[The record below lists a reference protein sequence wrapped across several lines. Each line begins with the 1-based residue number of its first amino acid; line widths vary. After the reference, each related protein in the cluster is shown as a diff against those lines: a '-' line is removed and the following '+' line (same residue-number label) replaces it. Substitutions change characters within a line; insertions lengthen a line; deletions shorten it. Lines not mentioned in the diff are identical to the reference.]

1 MRKNVLPFV
10 PFSGNE
16 NLYVVKLFRES
27 KVKFLRTDKQMKLN
41 EIKGIGEKTEK
52 LFYKA
57 GVNRV
62 EDLLAYYP
70 RYYDIFEEPVLV
82 RNLECDRT
90 QAVRASVVREVTI
103 KKIRNLQVVNGYL
116 RDDEG
121 NAIKATWFNAPYLKN
136 KLTMGSMFVFR
147 GFVKEN
153 HGSFTIEQP
162 KIFSLREYKL
172 KMGEMQP
179 VYPLVSGL
187 TNNVVQK
194 SVKQAFSLVRPKELL
209 PLSVR
214 ERYGLEEVCTAIR
227 DIHYPTDKVRL
238 QKARRRLIFEEFFK
252 FIYNLRS
259 LKESNEELENEHILV
274 EPEEVRKLINSLP
287 YQLTDAQKRTWEEIK
302 SDIASKK
309 TMNRLIQGDVGSGKT
324 IIAIFALITAAFND
338 GQGAMMAP
346 TEVLARQH
354 YENIKELL
362 EKNKMNV
369 KPVILVGSMTAKEKR
384 EVYALIESGEADII
398 IGTHALIQEKVNY
411 RNLVL
416 VVTDEQHR
424 FGVRQR
430 EAMSAKGSNPHI
442 MVMSATPIPRTLAII
457 MYGDL
462 DISVIDELPAN
473 RLPIANCVVGTDYR
487 PNAYDFMQ
495 KQIAKGRQVY
505 VICPTVEYSEAV
517 EGENVIEYAEKLKR
531 IMPVS
536 IHIEYLHGRMKGAEK
551 NEIINRFANNEVQIL
566 VSTTVVEVGVN
577 VPNATVMMVENA
589 ERFGLAQ
596 LHQLR
601 GRVGRGEF
609 QSYCI
614 FINGSGKKDASKRLE
629 ILCQSNDGF
638 FVANEDLRLRGPG
651 DFFGVR
657 QSGDFEFKL
666 GDIMND
672 ANILKEASQA
682 VDLLESGE
690 LEITEE
696 EHKIIMENNVESIN
710 I

>member
-1 MRKNVLPFV
+1 MDLN
-10 PFSGNE
+10 
-16 NLYVVKLFRES
+16 NL
-27 KVKFLRTDKQMKLN
+27 
-41 EIKGIGEKTEK
+41 KGIGEKTEK

-57 GVNRV
+57 GIEKVN
-62 EDLLAYYP
+62 DLLRYYP
-70 RYYDIFEEPVLV
+70 RYYDVFEEPVLI
-82 RNLECDRT
+82 RDLECDRT
-90 QAVRASVVREVTI
+90 QAIKGTVVREVSV
-103 KKIRNLQVVNGYL
+103 KRVRNLQVVTGYL
-116 RDDEG
+116 RDERGD
-121 NAIKATWFNAPYLKN
+121 AIKATWFNSPYLKG
-136 KLTMGSMFVFR
+136 KLTIGSTFIFR

-153 HGSFTIEQP
+153 YSNFSIEQP
-162 KIFSLREYKL
+162 KIFGIAEYNK
-172 KMGEMQP
+172 KKGEMQP

-187 TNNVVQK
+187 TNNMVQK
-194 SVKQAFSLVRPKELL
+194 AVKQALKLVETEEFL
-209 PLSVR
+209 PEKIR
-214 ERYGLEEVCTAIR
+214 NKYGLEGLQQAIEH
-227 DIHYPTDKVRL
+227 IHYPTDKNQL
-238 QKARRRLIFEEFFK
+238 YSARKRLIFDEFFM
-252 FIYNLRS
+252 FIYNIRN
-259 LKESNEELENEHILV
+259 LKDKNTEIHNRHILV
-274 EPEEVRKLINSLP
+274 EPKEVKTLINNLP
-287 YQLTDAQKRTWEEIK
+287 YELTNAQKRTWEEIK
-302 SDIASKK
+302 RDISSTKV
-309 TMNRLIQGDVGSGKT
+309 MNRLIQGDVGSGKT
-324 IIAIFALITAAFND
+324 IIAFFALITAALNN

-354 YENIKELL
+354 YDNLIELIKEH
-362 EKNKMNV
+362 NINV
-369 KPVILVGSMTAKEKR
+369 NPVVLVGSMTAKEKR
-384 EVYALIESGEADII
+384 EAYKVIESGDADII

-411 RNLVL
+411 NNLTM

-430 EAMSAKGSNPHI
+430 EAISEKGEHPHI

-487 PNAYDFMQ
+487 PNAYDFMT

-536 IHIEYLHGRMKGAEK
+536 VNIEFLHGRMKPAEK
-551 NEIINRFANNEVQIL
+551 NEIMDRFANNQIQIL

-601 GRVGRGEF
+601 GRVGRGKY

-614 FINGSGKKDASKRLE
+614 FINGSGKKEALERLN
-629 ILCQSNDGF
+629 ILCKSNDGF
-638 FVANEDLRLRGPG
+638 LIANEDLKLRGPG

-657 QSGDFEFKL
+657 QSGDFEFRL

-672 ANILKEASQA
+672 ANILKQASEA
-682 VDLLESGE
+682 VE
-690 LEITEE
+690 LILNEEVEISDKQR
-696 EHKIIMENNVESIN
+696 KIIIEYENDSIN

>member
-1 MRKNVLPFV
+1 MDLN
-10 PFSGNE
+10 
-16 NLYVVKLFRES
+16 NL
-27 KVKFLRTDKQMKLN
+27 
-41 EIKGIGEKTEK
+41 KGIGEKTEK

-57 GVNRV
+57 GIEKVN
-62 EDLLAYYP
+62 DLLRYYP
-70 RYYDIFEEPVLV
+70 RYYDVFEEPVLI
-82 RNLECDRT
+82 RDLECDRT
-90 QAVRASVVREVTI
+90 QAIKGTVVREVSI
-103 KKIRNLQVVNGYL
+103 KRVRNLQVVTGYL
-116 RDDEG
+116 RDERGD
-121 NAIKATWFNAPYLKN
+121 AIKATWFNSPYLKG
-136 KLTMGSMFVFR
+136 KLAIGSTFIFR

-153 HGSFTIEQP
+153 YSNFSIEQP
-162 KIFSLREYKL
+162 KIFGIAEYNK
-172 KMGEMQP
+172 KKGEMQP

-187 TNNVVQK
+187 TNNMVQK
-194 SVKQAFSLVRPKELL
+194 AVKQALKLVETEEFL
-209 PLSVR
+209 PEKIR
-214 ERYGLEEVCTAIR
+214 NKYGLEGLQQAIEH
-227 DIHYPTDKVRL
+227 IHYPTDKNQL
-238 QKARRRLIFEEFFK
+238 YSARKRLIFDEFFM
-252 FIYNLRS
+252 FIYNIRN
-259 LKESNEELENEHILV
+259 LKDKNTEIHNRHILE
-274 EPEEVRKLINSLP
+274 EPKEVKTLINDLP
-287 YQLTDAQKRTWEEIK
+287 YELTNAQKRTWEEIK
-302 SDIASKK
+302 RDISSTKV
-309 TMNRLIQGDVGSGKT
+309 MNRLIQGDVGSGKT
-324 IIAIFALITAAFND
+324 IIAFFALITAALNN

-354 YENIKELL
+354 YDNLIELIKEH
-362 EKNKMNV
+362 NINV
-369 KPVILVGSMTAKEKR
+369 NPVVLVGSMTAKEKR
-384 EVYALIESGEADII
+384 EAYKVIESGDADII

-411 RNLVL
+411 NNLTM

-430 EAMSAKGSNPHI
+430 EAISEKGEHPHI

-487 PNAYDFMQ
+487 PNAYDFMT

-505 VICPTVEYSEAV
+505 VICPTIEYSETV

-536 IHIEYLHGRMKGAEK
+536 VNIEFLHGRMKPAEK
-551 NEIINRFANNEVQIL
+551 NEIMDRFANNQIQIL

-601 GRVGRGEF
+601 GRVGRGKY

-614 FINGSGKKDASKRLE
+614 FINGSGKKEALERLN
-629 ILCQSNDGF
+629 ILCKSNDGF
-638 FVANEDLRLRGPG
+638 LIANEDLKLRGPG

-657 QSGDFEFKL
+657 QSGDFEFRL

-672 ANILKEASQA
+672 ANILKQASEA
-682 VDLLESGE
+682 VE
-690 LEITEE
+690 LILNEEVEISDKQR
-696 EHKIIMENNVESIN
+696 KIIIEYENDSIN

>member
-1 MRKNVLPFV
+1 MDLN
-10 PFSGNE
+10 
-16 NLYVVKLFRES
+16 NL
-27 KVKFLRTDKQMKLN
+27 
-41 EIKGIGEKTEK
+41 KGIGEKTEK

-57 GVNRV
+57 GVEKVN
-62 EDLLAYYP
+62 DLLRYYP
-70 RYYDIFEEPVLV
+70 RYYDVFEEPVLI
-82 RNLECDRT
+82 RDLECDRT
-90 QAVRASVVREVTI
+90 QAIKGTVVREVSV
-103 KKIRNLQVVNGYL
+103 KRVRNLQVVTGYL
-116 RDDEG
+116 RDERGD
-121 NAIKATWFNAPYLKN
+121 AIKATWFNSPYLKG
-136 KLTMGSMFVFR
+136 KLTIGSTFIFR

-153 HGSFTIEQP
+153 YSNFSIEQP
-162 KIFSLREYKL
+162 KIFGIEEYNK
-172 KMGEMQP
+172 KKGEMQP

-187 TNNVVQK
+187 TNNMVQK
-194 SVKQAFSLVRPKELL
+194 AVKQALKLVETEEFL
-209 PLSVR
+209 PEKIR
-214 ERYGLEEVCTAIR
+214 NKYGLEGLQQAIEH
-227 DIHYPTDKVRL
+227 IHYPTDKNQL
-238 QKARRRLIFEEFFK
+238 YSARKRLIFDEFFM
-252 FIYNLRS
+252 FIYNIRN
-259 LKESNEELENEHILV
+259 LKDKNTEIHNRHILV
-274 EPEEVRKLINSLP
+274 EPKEVKTLINNLP
-287 YQLTDAQKRTWEEIK
+287 YELTNAQKRTWEEIK
-302 SDIASKK
+302 RDISSTKV
-309 TMNRLIQGDVGSGKT
+309 MNRLIQGDVGSGKT
-324 IIAIFALITAAFND
+324 IIAFFALITAALNN

-354 YENIKELL
+354 YDNLIELIKEH
-362 EKNKMNV
+362 NINV
-369 KPVILVGSMTAKEKR
+369 NPVVLVGSMTAKEKR
-384 EVYALIESGEADII
+384 DAYKVIESGDADII

-411 RNLVL
+411 NNLTL

-430 EAMSAKGSNPHI
+430 EAISEKGEHPHI

-487 PNAYDFMQ
+487 PNAYDFMT

-517 EGENVIEYAEKLKR
+517 EGENVIEYAEQLKR

-536 IHIEYLHGRMKGAEK
+536 VNIEFLHGRMKPAEK
-551 NEIINRFANNEVQIL
+551 NEIMDRFANNQIQIL

-601 GRVGRGEF
+601 GRVGRGKY

-614 FINGSGKKDASKRLE
+614 FINGSGKKEALERLN
-629 ILCQSNDGF
+629 ILCKSNDGF
-638 FVANEDLRLRGPG
+638 LIANEDLKLRGPG

-657 QSGDFEFKL
+657 QSGDFEFRL

-672 ANILKEASQA
+672 ANILKQASEA
-682 VDLLESGE
+682 VE
-690 LEITEE
+690 LILNEEVEISDKQR
-696 EHKIIMENNVESIN
+696 KIIIEYENDSIN

>member
-1 MRKNVLPFV
+1 MDLN
-10 PFSGNE
+10 
-16 NLYVVKLFRES
+16 NL
-27 KVKFLRTDKQMKLN
+27 
-41 EIKGIGEKTEK
+41 KGIGEKTEK

-57 GVNRV
+57 GVEKVN
-62 EDLLAYYP
+62 DLLRYYP
-70 RYYDIFEEPVLV
+70 RYYDVFEEPVLI
-82 RNLECDRT
+82 RDLECDRT
-90 QAVRASVVREVTI
+90 QAIKGTVAREVSV
-103 KKIRNLQVVNGYL
+103 KRVRNLQVVTGYL
-116 RDDEG
+116 RDERGD
-121 NAIKATWFNAPYLKN
+121 AIKATWFNSPYLKG
-136 KLTMGSMFVFR
+136 KLTIGSTFIFR

-153 HGSFTIEQP
+153 YSNFSIEQP
-162 KIFSLREYKL
+162 KIFGIAEYNK
-172 KMGEMQP
+172 KKGEMQP

-187 TNNVVQK
+187 TNNMVQK
-194 SVKQAFSLVRPKELL
+194 AVKQALKLVETEEFL
-209 PLSVR
+209 PEKIR
-214 ERYGLEEVCTAIR
+214 NKYGLEGLQQAIEH
-227 DIHYPTDKVRL
+227 IHYPTDKNQL
-238 QKARRRLIFEEFFK
+238 YSARKRLIFDEFFM
-252 FIYNLRS
+252 FIYNIRN
-259 LKESNEELENEHILV
+259 LKDKNTEIHNRHILE
-274 EPEEVRKLINSLP
+274 EPKEVKTLINNLP
-287 YQLTDAQKRTWEEIK
+287 YELTNAQKRTWEEIK
-302 SDIASKK
+302 RDISSTKV
-309 TMNRLIQGDVGSGKT
+309 MNRLIQGDVGSGKT
-324 IIAIFALITAAFND
+324 IIAFFALITAALNN

-354 YENIKELL
+354 YDNLIELIKQHNI
-362 EKNKMNV
+362 NV
-369 KPVILVGSMTAKEKR
+369 NPVVLVGSMTAKEKR
-384 EVYALIESGEADII
+384 EAYKVIESGDADII

-411 RNLVL
+411 NNLTM

-430 EAMSAKGSNPHI
+430 EAISEKGEHPHI

-487 PNAYDFMQ
+487 PNAYDFMT

-536 IHIEYLHGRMKGAEK
+536 VNIEFLHGRMKPAEK
-551 NEIINRFANNEVQIL
+551 NEIMDRFANNQIQIL

-601 GRVGRGEF
+601 GRVGRGKY

-614 FINGSGKKDASKRLE
+614 FINGSGKKEALERLN
-629 ILCQSNDGF
+629 ILCKSNDGF
-638 FVANEDLRLRGPG
+638 LIANEDLKLRGPG

-657 QSGDFEFKL
+657 QSGDFEFRL

-672 ANILKEASQA
+672 ANILKQASEA
-682 VDLLESGE
+682 VE
-690 LEITEE
+690 LILNEEVEISDKQR
-696 EHKIIMENNVESIN
+696 KIIIEYENDSIN

>member
-1 MRKNVLPFV
+1 MDLN
-10 PFSGNE
+10 
-16 NLYVVKLFRES
+16 NL
-27 KVKFLRTDKQMKLN
+27 
-41 EIKGIGEKTEK
+41 KGIGEKTEK

-57 GVNRV
+57 GVEKVN
-62 EDLLAYYP
+62 DLLRYYP
-70 RYYDIFEEPVLV
+70 RYYDVFEEPVLI
-82 RNLECDRT
+82 RDLECDRT
-90 QAVRASVVREVTI
+90 QAIKGTVVREVSV
-103 KKIRNLQVVNGYL
+103 KRVRNLQVVTGYL
-116 RDDEG
+116 RDERGD
-121 NAIKATWFNAPYLKN
+121 AIKATWFNSPYLKG
-136 KLTMGSMFVFR
+136 KLTIGSTFIFR

-153 HGSFTIEQP
+153 YSNFSIEQP
-162 KIFSLREYKL
+162 KIFGIAEYNK
-172 KMGEMQP
+172 KKGEMQP

-187 TNNVVQK
+187 TNNMVQK
-194 SVKQAFSLVRPKELL
+194 AVKQALKLVETEEFL
-209 PLSVR
+209 PEKIR
-214 ERYGLEEVCTAIR
+214 NKYGLEGLQQAIEH
-227 DIHYPTDKVRL
+227 IHYPTDKNQLYSSR
-238 QKARRRLIFEEFFK
+238 KRLIFDEFFM
-252 FIYNLRS
+252 FIYNIRN
-259 LKESNEELENEHILV
+259 LKDKNTEIHNRHILE
-274 EPEEVRKLINSLP
+274 EPKEVKTLINNLP
-287 YQLTDAQKRTWEEIK
+287 YELTNAQKRTWEEIK
-302 SDIASKK
+302 RDISSTKV
-309 TMNRLIQGDVGSGKT
+309 MNRLIQGDVGSGKT
-324 IIAIFALITAAFND
+324 IIAFFALITAALNN

-354 YENIKELL
+354 YDNLIELIKEH
-362 EKNKMNV
+362 NINV
-369 KPVILVGSMTAKEKR
+369 NPVVLVGSMTAKEKR
-384 EVYALIESGEADII
+384 EAYKVIESGDADII

-411 RNLVL
+411 NNLTM

-430 EAMSAKGSNPHI
+430 EAISEKGEHPHI

-487 PNAYDFMQ
+487 PNAYDFMT

-536 IHIEYLHGRMKGAEK
+536 VNIEFLHGRMKPAEK
-551 NEIINRFANNEVQIL
+551 NEIMDRFANNQIQIL

-601 GRVGRGEF
+601 GRVGRGKY

-614 FINGSGKKDASKRLE
+614 FINGSGKKEALERLN
-629 ILCQSNDGF
+629 ILCKSNDGF
-638 FVANEDLRLRGPG
+638 LIANEDLKLRGPG

-657 QSGDFEFKL
+657 QSGDFEFRL

-672 ANILKEASQA
+672 ANILKQASEA
-682 VDLLESGE
+682 VE
-690 LEITEE
+690 LILNEEVEISDKQR
-696 EHKIIMENNVESIN
+696 KIIIEYENDSIN

>member
-1 MRKNVLPFV
+1 MDLN
-10 PFSGNE
+10 
-16 NLYVVKLFRES
+16 NL
-27 KVKFLRTDKQMKLN
+27 
-41 EIKGIGEKTEK
+41 KGIGEKTEK

-57 GVNRV
+57 GVEKVN
-62 EDLLAYYP
+62 DLLRYYP
-70 RYYDIFEEPVLV
+70 RYYDVFEEPVLI
-82 RNLECDRT
+82 RDLECDRT
-90 QAVRASVVREVTI
+90 QAIKGTVVREVSI
-103 KKIRNLQVVNGYL
+103 KRVRNLQVVTGYL
-116 RDDEG
+116 RDERGD
-121 NAIKATWFNAPYLKN
+121 AIKATWFNSPYLKG
-136 KLTMGSMFVFR
+136 KLTIGSTFIFR

-153 HGSFTIEQP
+153 YSNFSIEQP
-162 KIFSLREYKL
+162 KIFGIAEYNK
-172 KMGEMQP
+172 KKGEMQP

-187 TNNVVQK
+187 TNNMVQK
-194 SVKQAFSLVRPKELL
+194 AVKQALKLVETEEFL
-209 PLSVR
+209 PEKIR
-214 ERYGLEEVCTAIR
+214 NKYGLEGLQQAIEH
-227 DIHYPTDKVRL
+227 IHYPTDKNQL
-238 QKARRRLIFEEFFK
+238 YSARKRLIFDEFFM
-252 FIYNLRS
+252 FIYNIRN
-259 LKESNEELENEHILV
+259 LKDKNTEIHNRHILE
-274 EPEEVRKLINSLP
+274 EPKEVKTLINNLP
-287 YQLTDAQKRTWEEIK
+287 YELTNAQKRTWEEIK
-302 SDIASKK
+302 RDISSTKV
-309 TMNRLIQGDVGSGKT
+309 MNRLIQGDVGSGKT
-324 IIAIFALITAAFND
+324 IIAFFALITAALNN

-354 YENIKELL
+354 YDNLIELIKEH
-362 EKNKMNV
+362 NINV
-369 KPVILVGSMTAKEKR
+369 NPVVLVGSMTAKEKR
-384 EVYALIESGEADII
+384 DAYKVIESGDADII

-411 RNLVL
+411 NNLTL

-430 EAMSAKGSNPHI
+430 EAISEKGEHPHI

-487 PNAYDFMQ
+487 PNAYDFMT

-536 IHIEYLHGRMKGAEK
+536 VNIEFLHGKMKPAEK
-551 NEIINRFANNEVQIL
+551 NEIMDRFANNQIQIL

-601 GRVGRGEF
+601 GRVGRGKY

-614 FINGSGKKDASKRLE
+614 FINGSGKKEALERLN
-629 ILCQSNDGF
+629 ILCKSNDGF
-638 FVANEDLRLRGPG
+638 LIANEDLKLRGPG

-657 QSGDFEFKL
+657 QSGDFEFRL

-672 ANILKEASQA
+672 ANILKQASEA
-682 VDLLESGE
+682 VE
-690 LEITEE
+690 LILNEEVEISDKQR
-696 EHKIIMENNVESIN
+696 KIIIEYENDSIN

>member
-1 MRKNVLPFV
+1 MDLN
-10 PFSGNE
+10 
-16 NLYVVKLFRES
+16 NL
-27 KVKFLRTDKQMKLN
+27 
-41 EIKGIGEKTEK
+41 KGIGEKTEK

-57 GVNRV
+57 GVEKVN
-62 EDLLAYYP
+62 DLLRYYP
-70 RYYDIFEEPVLV
+70 RYYDVFEEPVLI
-82 RNLECDRT
+82 RDLECDRT
-90 QAVRASVVREVTI
+90 QAIKGTVVREVSV
-103 KKIRNLQVVNGYL
+103 KRVRNLQVVTGYL
-116 RDDEG
+116 RDERGD
-121 NAIKATWFNAPYLKN
+121 AIKATWFNSPYLKG
-136 KLTMGSMFVFR
+136 KLTIGSTFIFR

-153 HGSFTIEQP
+153 YSNFSIEQP
-162 KIFSLREYKL
+162 KIFGIAEYNK
-172 KMGEMQP
+172 KKGEMQP

-194 SVKQAFSLVRPKELL
+194 AVKQALKLVETEEFL
-209 PLSVR
+209 PEKIR
-214 ERYGLEEVCTAIR
+214 NKYGLEGLQQAIEY
-227 DIHYPTDKVRL
+227 IHYPTDKNQL
-238 QKARRRLIFEEFFK
+238 YSARKRLIFDEFFM
-252 FIYNLRS
+252 FIYNIRN
-259 LKESNEELENEHILV
+259 LKDKNTEIHNRHILE
-274 EPEEVRKLINSLP
+274 EPKEVKTLINDLP
-287 YQLTDAQKRTWEEIK
+287 YELTNAQKRTWEEIK
-302 SDIASKK
+302 RDISSTKV
-309 TMNRLIQGDVGSGKT
+309 MNRLIQGDVGSGKT
-324 IIAIFALITAAFND
+324 IIAFFALITAALNN

-354 YENIKELL
+354 YDNLIELIKEH
-362 EKNKMNV
+362 NINV
-369 KPVILVGSMTAKEKR
+369 NPVVLVGSMTAKEKR
-384 EVYALIESGEADII
+384 EAYKVIESGDADII

-411 RNLVL
+411 NNLTM

-430 EAMSAKGSNPHI
+430 EAISEKGEHPHI

-487 PNAYDFMQ
+487 PNAYDFMT

-536 IHIEYLHGRMKGAEK
+536 VNIEFLHGRMKPAEK
-551 NEIINRFANNEVQIL
+551 NEIMDRFANNQIQIL

-589 ERFGLAQ
+589 EQFGLAQ

-601 GRVGRGEF
+601 GRVGRGKY

-614 FINGSGKKDASKRLE
+614 FINGSGKKEALERLN
-629 ILCQSNDGF
+629 ILCKSNDGF
-638 FVANEDLRLRGPG
+638 LIANEDLKLRGPG

-657 QSGDFEFKL
+657 QSGDFEFRL

-672 ANILKEASQA
+672 ANILKQASEA
-682 VDLLESGE
+682 VE
-690 LEITEE
+690 LILNEEVEISDKQR
-696 EHKIIMENNVESIN
+696 KIIIEYENDSIN

>member
-1 MRKNVLPFV
+1 MDLN
-10 PFSGNE
+10 
-16 NLYVVKLFRES
+16 NL
-27 KVKFLRTDKQMKLN
+27 
-41 EIKGIGEKTEK
+41 KGIGEKTEK

-57 GVNRV
+57 GVEKVN
-62 EDLLAYYP
+62 DLLRYYP
-70 RYYDIFEEPVLV
+70 RYYDVFEEPVLI
-82 RNLECDRT
+82 RDLECDRT
-90 QAVRASVVREVTI
+90 QAIKGTVVREVSV
-103 KKIRNLQVVNGYL
+103 KRVRNLQVVTGYL
-116 RDDEG
+116 RDERGD
-121 NAIKATWFNAPYLKN
+121 AIKATWFNSPYLKG
-136 KLTMGSMFVFR
+136 KLTIGSTFIFR

-153 HGSFTIEQP
+153 YSNFSIEQP
-162 KIFSLREYKL
+162 KIFGIAEYNK
-172 KMGEMQP
+172 KKGEMQP

-187 TNNVVQK
+187 TNNMVQK
-194 SVKQAFSLVRPKELL
+194 AVKQALKLVETEEFL
-209 PLSVR
+209 PEKIR
-214 ERYGLEEVCTAIR
+214 NKYGLEGLQQAIEH
-227 DIHYPTDKVRL
+227 IHYPTDKNQL
-238 QKARRRLIFEEFFK
+238 YSARKRLIFDEFFM
-252 FIYNLRS
+252 FIYNIRN
-259 LKESNEELENEHILV
+259 LKDKNTEIHNRHILE
-274 EPEEVRKLINSLP
+274 EPKEVKTLINNLP
-287 YQLTDAQKRTWEEIK
+287 YELTNAQKRTWEEIK
-302 SDIASKK
+302 RDISSTKV
-309 TMNRLIQGDVGSGKT
+309 MNRLIQGDVGSGKT
-324 IIAIFALITAAFND
+324 IIAFFALITAALNN

-354 YENIKELL
+354 YDNLIELIKEH
-362 EKNKMNV
+362 NINV
-369 KPVILVGSMTAKEKR
+369 NPVVLVGSMTAKERRDAYK
-384 EVYALIESGEADII
+384 VIESGDADII

-411 RNLVL
+411 NNLTM

-430 EAMSAKGSNPHI
+430 EAISEKGEHPHI

-487 PNAYDFMQ
+487 PNAYDFMT

-536 IHIEYLHGRMKGAEK
+536 VNIEFLHGRMKPAEK
-551 NEIINRFANNEVQIL
+551 NEIMDRFANNQIQIL

-601 GRVGRGEF
+601 GRVGRGKY

-614 FINGSGKKDASKRLE
+614 FINGSGKKEALERLN
-629 ILCQSNDGF
+629 ILCKSNDGF
-638 FVANEDLRLRGPG
+638 LIANEDLKLRGPG

-657 QSGDFEFKL
+657 QSGDFEFRL

-672 ANILKEASQA
+672 ANILKQASEA
-682 VDLLESGE
+682 VE
-690 LEITEE
+690 LILNEEVEISDKQR
-696 EHKIIMENNVESIN
+696 KIIIEYENDSIN

>member
-1 MRKNVLPFV
+1 MDLN
-10 PFSGNE
+10 
-16 NLYVVKLFRES
+16 NL
-27 KVKFLRTDKQMKLN
+27 
-41 EIKGIGEKTEK
+41 KGIGEKTEK

-57 GVNRV
+57 GVEKVN
-62 EDLLAYYP
+62 DLLRYYP
-70 RYYDIFEEPVLV
+70 RYYDVFEEPVLI
-82 RNLECDRT
+82 RDLECDRT
-90 QAVRASVVREVTI
+90 QAIKGTVVREVSV
-103 KKIRNLQVVNGYL
+103 KRVRNLQVVTGYL
-116 RDDEG
+116 RDERGD
-121 NAIKATWFNAPYLKN
+121 AIKATWFNSPYLKG
-136 KLTMGSMFVFR
+136 KLTIGSTFIFR

-153 HGSFTIEQP
+153 YSNFSIEQP
-162 KIFSLREYKL
+162 KIFGIAEYNK
-172 KMGEMQP
+172 KKGEMQP

-187 TNNVVQK
+187 TNNMVQK
-194 SVKQAFSLVRPKELL
+194 AVKQTLKLVETEEFL
-209 PLSVR
+209 PEKIR
-214 ERYGLEEVCTAIR
+214 NKYGLEGLQQAIEH
-227 DIHYPTDKVRL
+227 IHYPTDKNQL
-238 QKARRRLIFEEFFK
+238 YSARKRLIFDEFFM
-252 FIYNLRS
+252 FIYNIRN
-259 LKESNEELENEHILV
+259 LKDKNTEIHNRHILE
-274 EPEEVRKLINSLP
+274 EPKEVKTLINNLP
-287 YQLTDAQKRTWEEIK
+287 YELTNAQKRTWEEIK
-302 SDIASKK
+302 RDISSTKV
-309 TMNRLIQGDVGSGKT
+309 MNRLIQGDVGSGKT
-324 IIAIFALITAAFND
+324 IIAFFELITAALNN

-354 YENIKELL
+354 YDNLIELIKEH
-362 EKNKMNV
+362 NINV
-369 KPVILVGSMTAKEKR
+369 NPVVLVGSMTTKEKR
-384 EVYALIESGEADII
+384 EAYKVIESGDADII

-411 RNLVL
+411 NNLTM

-430 EAMSAKGSNPHI
+430 EAISEKGEHPHI

-487 PNAYDFMQ
+487 PNAYDFMT

-536 IHIEYLHGRMKGAEK
+536 VNIEFLHGRMKPAEK
-551 NEIINRFANNEVQIL
+551 NEIMDRFANNQIQIL

-601 GRVGRGEF
+601 GRVGRGKY

-614 FINGSGKKDASKRLE
+614 FINGSGKKEALERLN
-629 ILCQSNDGF
+629 ILCKSNDGF
-638 FVANEDLRLRGPG
+638 LIANEDLKLRGPG

-657 QSGDFEFKL
+657 QSGDFEFRL

-672 ANILKEASQA
+672 ANILKQASEA
-682 VDLLESGE
+682 VE
-690 LEITEE
+690 LILNEEVEISDKQR
-696 EHKIIMENNVESIN
+696 KIIIEYENDSIN

>member
-1 MRKNVLPFV
+1 MDLN
-10 PFSGNE
+10 
-16 NLYVVKLFRES
+16 NL
-27 KVKFLRTDKQMKLN
+27 
-41 EIKGIGEKTEK
+41 KGIGEKTEK

-57 GVNRV
+57 GIEKVN
-62 EDLLAYYP
+62 DLLRYYP
-70 RYYDIFEEPVLV
+70 RYYDVFEEPVLI
-82 RNLECDRT
+82 RDLECDRT
-90 QAVRASVVREVTI
+90 QAIKGTVVREVSV
-103 KKIRNLQVVNGYL
+103 KRVRNLQVVTGYL
-116 RDDEG
+116 RDERGD
-121 NAIKATWFNAPYLKN
+121 AIKATWFNSPYLKG
-136 KLTMGSMFVFR
+136 KLTIGSTFIFR

-153 HGSFTIEQP
+153 YSNFSIEQP
-162 KIFSLREYKL
+162 KIFGIAEYNK
-172 KMGEMQP
+172 KKGEMQP

-187 TNNVVQK
+187 TNNMVQK
-194 SVKQAFSLVRPKELL
+194 AVKQAIKLVETEEFL
-209 PLSVR
+209 PEKIR
-214 ERYGLEEVCTAIR
+214 NKYGLEGLQQAIEH
-227 DIHYPTDKVRL
+227 IHYPTDKNQL
-238 QKARRRLIFEEFFK
+238 YSARKRLIFDEFFM
-252 FIYNLRS
+252 FIYNIRN
-259 LKESNEELENEHILV
+259 LKDKNTEIHNRHILE
-274 EPEEVRKLINSLP
+274 EPKEVKTLINNLP
-287 YQLTDAQKRTWEEIK
+287 YELTNAQKRTWEEIK
-302 SDIASKK
+302 RDISSTKV
-309 TMNRLIQGDVGSGKT
+309 MNRLIQGDVGSGKT
-324 IIAIFALITAAFND
+324 IIAFFALITAALNN

-354 YENIKELL
+354 YDNLIELIKEH
-362 EKNKMNV
+362 NINV
-369 KPVILVGSMTAKEKR
+369 NPVVLVGSMTAKEKR
-384 EVYALIESGEADII
+384 EAYKVIESGDADII

-411 RNLVL
+411 NNLTM

-430 EAMSAKGSNPHI
+430 EAISEKGEHPHI

-487 PNAYDFMQ
+487 PNAYDFMT

-536 IHIEYLHGRMKGAEK
+536 VNIEFLHGRMKPAEK
-551 NEIINRFANNEVQIL
+551 NEIMDRFANNQIQIL

-601 GRVGRGEF
+601 GRVGRGKY

-614 FINGSGKKDASKRLE
+614 FINGSGKKEALERLN
-629 ILCQSNDGF
+629 ILCKSNDGF
-638 FVANEDLRLRGPG
+638 LIANEDLKLRGPG

-657 QSGDFEFKL
+657 QSGDFEFRL

-672 ANILKEASQA
+672 ANILKQASEA
-682 VDLLESGE
+682 VE
-690 LEITEE
+690 LILNEEVEISDKQL
-696 EHKIIMENNVESIN
+696 KIIIEYENDSIN

>member
-1 MRKNVLPFV
+1 MDLN
-10 PFSGNE
+10 
-16 NLYVVKLFRES
+16 NL
-27 KVKFLRTDKQMKLN
+27 
-41 EIKGIGEKTEK
+41 KGIGEKTEK

-57 GVNRV
+57 GIEKVN
-62 EDLLAYYP
+62 DLLRYYP
-70 RYYDIFEEPVLV
+70 RYYDVFEEPVLI
-82 RNLECDRT
+82 RDLECDRT
-90 QAVRASVVREVTI
+90 QAIKGTVVREVSV
-103 KKIRNLQVVNGYL
+103 KRVRNLQVVTGYL
-116 RDDEG
+116 RDERGD
-121 NAIKATWFNAPYLKN
+121 AIKATWFNSPYLKG
-136 KLTMGSMFVFR
+136 KLTIGSTFIFR

-153 HGSFTIEQP
+153 YSNFSIEQP
-162 KIFSLREYKL
+162 KIFGIAEYNK
-172 KMGEMQP
+172 KKGEMQP

-187 TNNVVQK
+187 TNNMVQK
-194 SVKQAFSLVRPKELL
+194 AVKQALKLVETEEFL
-209 PLSVR
+209 PEKIR
-214 ERYGLEEVCTAIR
+214 NKYGLEGLQQAIEH
-227 DIHYPTDKVRL
+227 IHYPTDKNQL
-238 QKARRRLIFEEFFK
+238 YSARKRLIFDEFFM
-252 FIYNLRS
+252 FIYNIRN
-259 LKESNEELENEHILV
+259 LKDKNTEIHNRHILE
-274 EPEEVRKLINSLP
+274 EPKEVKTLINNLP
-287 YQLTDAQKRTWEEIK
+287 YELTNAQKRTWEEIK
-302 SDIASKK
+302 RDISSTKV
-309 TMNRLIQGDVGSGKT
+309 MNRLIQGDVGSGKT
-324 IIAIFALITAAFND
+324 IIAFFALITAALNN

-354 YENIKELL
+354 YDNLIELIKEH
-362 EKNKMNV
+362 NINV
-369 KPVILVGSMTAKEKR
+369 NPVVLVGSMTAKEKR
-384 EVYALIESGEADII
+384 EAYKVIESGDADII

-411 RNLVL
+411 NNLTM

-430 EAMSAKGSNPHI
+430 EAISEKGEHPHI

-487 PNAYDFMQ
+487 PNAYDFMT

-536 IHIEYLHGRMKGAEK
+536 VNIEFLHGRMKPAEK
-551 NEIINRFANNEVQIL
+551 NEIMDRFANNQIQIL

-601 GRVGRGEF
+601 GRVGRGKY

-614 FINGSGKKDASKRLE
+614 FINGSGKKEALERLN
-629 ILCQSNDGF
+629 ILCKSNDGF
-638 FVANEDLRLRGPG
+638 LIANEDLKLRGPG

-657 QSGDFEFKL
+657 QSGDFEFRL

-672 ANILKEASQA
+672 ANILKQASEA
-682 VDLLESGE
+682 VE
-690 LEITEE
+690 LILNEEVEISDKQR
-696 EHKIIMENNVESIN
+696 KIIIEYENDSIN

>member
-1 MRKNVLPFV
+1 MDLN
-10 PFSGNE
+10 
-16 NLYVVKLFRES
+16 NL
-27 KVKFLRTDKQMKLN
+27 
-41 EIKGIGEKTEK
+41 KGIGEKTEK

-57 GVNRV
+57 GVEKVN
-62 EDLLAYYP
+62 DLLRYYP
-70 RYYDIFEEPVLV
+70 RYYDVFEEPVLI
-82 RNLECDRT
+82 RDLECDRT
-90 QAVRASVVREVTI
+90 QAIKGTVVREVSV
-103 KKIRNLQVVNGYL
+103 KRVRNLQVVTGYL
-116 RDDEG
+116 RDERGD
-121 NAIKATWFNAPYLKN
+121 AIKATWFNSPYLKG
-136 KLTMGSMFVFR
+136 KLTIGSTFIFR

-153 HGSFTIEQP
+153 YSNFSIEQP
-162 KIFSLREYKL
+162 KIFGIAEYNK
-172 KMGEMQP
+172 KKGEMQP

-187 TNNVVQK
+187 TNNMVQK
-194 SVKQAFSLVRPKELL
+194 AVKQALKLVETEEFL
-209 PLSVR
+209 PEKIR
-214 ERYGLEEVCTAIR
+214 NKYGLEGLQQAIEH
-227 DIHYPTDKVRL
+227 IHYPTDKNQL
-238 QKARRRLIFEEFFK
+238 YSARKRLIFDEFFM
-252 FIYNLRS
+252 FIYNIRN
-259 LKESNEELENEHILV
+259 LKDKNTEIHNRHILE
-274 EPEEVRKLINSLP
+274 EPKEVKTLINNLP
-287 YQLTDAQKRTWEEIK
+287 YELTNAQKRTWEEIK
-302 SDIASKK
+302 RDISSTKV
-309 TMNRLIQGDVGSGKT
+309 MNRLIQGDVGSGKT
-324 IIAIFALITAAFND
+324 IIAFFALITAALNN

-354 YENIKELL
+354 YDNLIELIKEH
-362 EKNKMNV
+362 NINV
-369 KPVILVGSMTAKEKR
+369 NPVVLVGSMTTKEKR
-384 EVYALIESGEADII
+384 EAYKVIESGDADII

-411 RNLVL
+411 NNLTM

-430 EAMSAKGSNPHI
+430 EAISEKGEHPHI

-487 PNAYDFMQ
+487 PNAYDFMT

-536 IHIEYLHGRMKGAEK
+536 VNIEFLHGRMKPAEK
-551 NEIINRFANNEVQIL
+551 NEIMDRFANNQIQIL

-601 GRVGRGEF
+601 GRVGRGKY

-614 FINGSGKKDASKRLE
+614 FINGSGKKEALERLN
-629 ILCQSNDGF
+629 ILCKSNDGF
-638 FVANEDLRLRGPG
+638 LIANEDLKLRGPG

-657 QSGDFEFKL
+657 QSGDFEFRL

-672 ANILKEASQA
+672 ANILKQASEA
-682 VDLLESGE
+682 VE
-690 LEITEE
+690 LILNEEVEISDKQC
-696 EHKIIMENNVESIN
+696 KIIIEYENDSIN

>member
-1 MRKNVLPFV
+1 MDLN
-10 PFSGNE
+10 
-16 NLYVVKLFRES
+16 NL
-27 KVKFLRTDKQMKLN
+27 
-41 EIKGIGEKTEK
+41 KGIGEKTEK

-57 GVNRV
+57 GIEKVN
-62 EDLLAYYP
+62 DLLRYYP
-70 RYYDIFEEPVLV
+70 RYYDVFEEPVLI
-82 RNLECDRT
+82 RDLECDRT
-90 QAVRASVVREVTI
+90 QAIKGTVVREVSV
-103 KKIRNLQVVNGYL
+103 KRVRNLQVVTGYL
-116 RDDEG
+116 RDERGD
-121 NAIKATWFNAPYLKN
+121 AIKATWFNSPYLKG
-136 KLTMGSMFVFR
+136 KLAIGSTFIFR

-153 HGSFTIEQP
+153 YSNFSIEQP
-162 KIFSLREYKL
+162 KIFGIAEYNK
-172 KMGEMQP
+172 KKGEMQP

-187 TNNVVQK
+187 TNNMVQK
-194 SVKQAFSLVRPKELL
+194 AVKQALKLVETEEFL
-209 PLSVR
+209 PEKIR
-214 ERYGLEEVCTAIR
+214 NKYGLEGLQQAIEH
-227 DIHYPTDKVRL
+227 IHYPTDKNQL
-238 QKARRRLIFEEFFK
+238 YSARKRLIFDEFFM
-252 FIYNLRS
+252 FIYNIRN
-259 LKESNEELENEHILV
+259 LKDKNTEIHNRHILE
-274 EPEEVRKLINSLP
+274 EPKEVKTLINDLP
-287 YQLTDAQKRTWEEIK
+287 YELTNAQKRTWEEIK
-302 SDIASKK
+302 RDISSTKV
-309 TMNRLIQGDVGSGKT
+309 MNRLIQGDVGSGKT
-324 IIAIFALITAAFND
+324 IIAFFALITAALNN

-354 YENIKELL
+354 YDNLIELIKEH
-362 EKNKMNV
+362 NINV
-369 KPVILVGSMTAKEKR
+369 NPVVLVGSMTAKEKR
-384 EVYALIESGEADII
+384 EAYKVIESGDADII

-411 RNLVL
+411 NNLTM

-430 EAMSAKGSNPHI
+430 EAISEKGEHPHI

-462 DISVIDELPAN
+462 NISVIDELPAN

-487 PNAYDFMQ
+487 PNAYDFMT

-536 IHIEYLHGRMKGAEK
+536 VNIEFLHGRMKPAEK
-551 NEIINRFANNEVQIL
+551 NEIMDRFANNQIQIL

-601 GRVGRGEF
+601 GRVGRGKY

-614 FINGSGKKDASKRLE
+614 FINGSGKKEALERLN
-629 ILCQSNDGF
+629 ILCKSNDGF
-638 FVANEDLRLRGPG
+638 LIANEDLKLRGPG

-657 QSGDFEFKL
+657 QSGDFEFRL

-672 ANILKEASQA
+672 ANILKQASEA
-682 VDLLESGE
+682 VE
-690 LEITEE
+690 LILNEEVEISDKQR
-696 EHKIIMENNVESIN
+696 KIIIEYENDSIN

>member
-1 MRKNVLPFV
+1 MDLN
-10 PFSGNE
+10 
-16 NLYVVKLFRES
+16 NL
-27 KVKFLRTDKQMKLN
+27 
-41 EIKGIGEKTEK
+41 KGIGEKTEK

-57 GVNRV
+57 GIEKVN
-62 EDLLAYYP
+62 DLLRYYP
-70 RYYDIFEEPVLV
+70 RYYDVFEEPVLI
-82 RNLECDRT
+82 RDLECDRT
-90 QAVRASVVREVTI
+90 QAIKGTVVREVSV
-103 KKIRNLQVVNGYL
+103 KRVRNLQVVTGYL
-116 RDDEG
+116 RDERGD
-121 NAIKATWFNAPYLKN
+121 AIKATWFNSPYLKG
-136 KLTMGSMFVFR
+136 KLTIGSTFIFR

-153 HGSFTIEQP
+153 YSNFSSEQP
-162 KIFSLREYKL
+162 KIFGIAEYNK
-172 KMGEMQP
+172 KKGEMQP

-187 TNNVVQK
+187 TNNMVQK
-194 SVKQAFSLVRPKELL
+194 AVKQALKLVETEEFL
-209 PLSVR
+209 PEKIR
-214 ERYGLEEVCTAIR
+214 NKYGLEGLQQAIEH
-227 DIHYPTDKVRL
+227 IHYPTDKNQL
-238 QKARRRLIFEEFFK
+238 YSARKRLIFDEFFM
-252 FIYNLRS
+252 FIYNIRN
-259 LKESNEELENEHILV
+259 LKDKNTEIHNRHILE
-274 EPEEVRKLINSLP
+274 EPKEVKTLINNLP
-287 YQLTDAQKRTWEEIK
+287 YELTNAQKRTWEEIK
-302 SDIASKK
+302 RDISSTKV
-309 TMNRLIQGDVGSGKT
+309 MNRLIQGDVGSGKT
-324 IIAIFALITAAFND
+324 IIAFFALITAALNN

-354 YENIKELL
+354 YDNLIELIKEH
-362 EKNKMNV
+362 NINV
-369 KPVILVGSMTAKEKR
+369 NPVVLVGSMTAKEKR
-384 EVYALIESGEADII
+384 EAYKVIESGDADII

-411 RNLVL
+411 NNLTM

-430 EAMSAKGSNPHI
+430 EAISEKGEHPHI

-487 PNAYDFMQ
+487 PNAYDFMT

-536 IHIEYLHGRMKGAEK
+536 VNIEFLHGRMKPAEK
-551 NEIINRFANNEVQIL
+551 NEIMDRFANNQIQIL

-601 GRVGRGEF
+601 GRVGRGKY

-614 FINGSGKKDASKRLE
+614 FINGSGKKEALERLN
-629 ILCQSNDGF
+629 ILCKSNDGF
-638 FVANEDLRLRGPG
+638 LIANEDLKLRGPG

-657 QSGDFEFKL
+657 QSGDFEFRL

-672 ANILKEASQA
+672 ANILKQASEA
-682 VDLLESGE
+682 VE
-690 LEITEE
+690 LILNEEVEISDKQR
-696 EHKIIMENNVESIN
+696 KIIIEYENDSIN

>member
-1 MRKNVLPFV
+1 MDLN
-10 PFSGNE
+10 
-16 NLYVVKLFRES
+16 NL
-27 KVKFLRTDKQMKLN
+27 
-41 EIKGIGEKTEK
+41 KGIGEKTEK

-57 GVNRV
+57 GVEKVN
-62 EDLLAYYP
+62 DLLRYYP
-70 RYYDIFEEPVLV
+70 RYYDVFEEPVLI
-82 RNLECDRT
+82 RDLECDRT
-90 QAVRASVVREVTI
+90 QAIKGTVVREVSI
-103 KKIRNLQVVNGYL
+103 KRVRNLQVVTGYL
-116 RDDEG
+116 RDERGD
-121 NAIKATWFNAPYLKN
+121 AIKATWFNSPYLKG
-136 KLTMGSMFVFR
+136 KLTIGSTFIFR

-153 HGSFTIEQP
+153 YSNFSIEQP
-162 KIFSLREYKL
+162 KIFGIAEYNK
-172 KMGEMQP
+172 KKGEMQP

-187 TNNVVQK
+187 TNNMVQK
-194 SVKQAFSLVRPKELL
+194 AVKQALKLVETEEFL
-209 PLSVR
+209 PEKIR
-214 ERYGLEEVCTAIR
+214 NKYGLEGLQQAIEH
-227 DIHYPTDKVRL
+227 IHYPTDKNQL
-238 QKARRRLIFEEFFK
+238 YSARKRLIFDEFFM
-252 FIYNLRS
+252 FIYNIRN
-259 LKESNEELENEHILV
+259 LKDKNTEIHNRHILV
-274 EPEEVRKLINSLP
+274 EPKEVKTLINNLP
-287 YQLTDAQKRTWEEIK
+287 YELTNAQKRTWEEIK
-302 SDIASKK
+302 RDISSTKV
-309 TMNRLIQGDVGSGKT
+309 MNRLIQGDVGSGKT
-324 IIAIFALITAAFND
+324 IIAFFALITAALNN

-354 YENIKELL
+354 YDNLIELIKEH
-362 EKNKMNV
+362 NINV
-369 KPVILVGSMTAKEKR
+369 NPVVLVGSMTAKEKR
-384 EVYALIESGEADII
+384 DAYKVIESGDADII

-411 RNLVL
+411 NNLTL

-430 EAMSAKGSNPHI
+430 EAISEKGEHPHI

-487 PNAYDFMQ
+487 PNAYDFMT

-536 IHIEYLHGRMKGAEK
+536 VNIEFLHGRMKPAEK
-551 NEIINRFANNEVQIL
+551 NEIMDRFANNQIQIL

-601 GRVGRGEF
+601 GRVGRGKY

-614 FINGSGKKDASKRLE
+614 FINGSGKKEALERLN
-629 ILCQSNDGF
+629 ILCKSNDGF
-638 FVANEDLRLRGPG
+638 LIANEDLKLRGPG

-657 QSGDFEFKL
+657 QSGDFEFRL

-672 ANILKEASQA
+672 ANILKQASEA
-682 VDLLESGE
+682 VE
-690 LEITEE
+690 LILNEEVEISDKQR
-696 EHKIIMENNVESIN
+696 KIIIEYENDSIN

>member
-1 MRKNVLPFV
+1 MDLN
-10 PFSGNE
+10 
-16 NLYVVKLFRES
+16 NL
-27 KVKFLRTDKQMKLN
+27 
-41 EIKGIGEKTEK
+41 KGIGEKTEK

-57 GVNRV
+57 GVEKVN
-62 EDLLAYYP
+62 DLLRYYP
-70 RYYDIFEEPVLV
+70 RYYDVFEEPVLI
-82 RNLECDRT
+82 RDLECDRT
-90 QAVRASVVREVTI
+90 QAIKGTVVREVSV
-103 KKIRNLQVVNGYL
+103 KRVRNLQVVTGYL
-116 RDDEG
+116 RDERGD
-121 NAIKATWFNAPYLKN
+121 AIKATWFNSPYLKG
-136 KLTMGSMFVFR
+136 KLTIGSTFIFR

-153 HGSFTIEQP
+153 YSNFSIEQP
-162 KIFSLREYKL
+162 KIFGIAEYNK
-172 KMGEMQP
+172 KKGEMQP

-187 TNNVVQK
+187 TNNMVQK
-194 SVKQAFSLVRPKELL
+194 AVKQALKLVETEEFL
-209 PLSVR
+209 PEKIR
-214 ERYGLEEVCTAIR
+214 NKYGLEGLQQAIEH
-227 DIHYPTDKVRL
+227 IHYPTDKNQLYSSR
-238 QKARRRLIFEEFFK
+238 KRLIFDEFFM
-252 FIYNLRS
+252 FIYNIRN
-259 LKESNEELENEHILV
+259 LKDKNTEIHNRHILE
-274 EPEEVRKLINSLP
+274 EPKEVKTLINNLP
-287 YQLTDAQKRTWEEIK
+287 YELTNAQKRTWEEIK
-302 SDIASKK
+302 RDISSTKV
-309 TMNRLIQGDVGSGKT
+309 MNRLIQGDVGSGKT
-324 IIAIFALITAAFND
+324 IIAFFALITAALNN

-354 YENIKELL
+354 YDNLIELIKEH
-362 EKNKMNV
+362 NINV
-369 KPVILVGSMTAKEKR
+369 NPVVLVGSMTAKEKR
-384 EVYALIESGEADII
+384 EAYKVIESGDADII

-411 RNLVL
+411 NNLTM

-430 EAMSAKGSNPHI
+430 EAISEKGEHPHS
-442 MVMSATPIPRTLAII
+442 MVLSATPIPRTLAII

-487 PNAYDFMQ
+487 PNAYDFMT

-536 IHIEYLHGRMKGAEK
+536 VNIEFLHVRMKQAEK
-551 NEIINRFANNEVQIL
+551 NEIMDRFANNQIQIL

-601 GRVGRGEF
+601 GRVGRGKY

-614 FINGSGKKDASKRLE
+614 FINGSGKKEALERLN
-629 ILCQSNDGF
+629 ILCKSNDGF
-638 FVANEDLRLRGPG
+638 LIANEDLKLRGPG

-657 QSGDFEFKL
+657 QSGDFEFRL

-672 ANILKEASQA
+672 ANILKQASEA
-682 VDLLESGE
+682 VE
-690 LEITEE
+690 LILNEEVEISDKQR
-696 EHKIIMENNVESIN
+696 KIIIEYENDSIN

>member
-1 MRKNVLPFV
+1 MDLN
-10 PFSGNE
+10 
-16 NLYVVKLFRES
+16 NL
-27 KVKFLRTDKQMKLN
+27 
-41 EIKGIGEKTEK
+41 KGIGEKTEK

-57 GVNRV
+57 GIEKVN
-62 EDLLAYYP
+62 DLLRYYP
-70 RYYDIFEEPVLV
+70 RYYDVFEEPVLI
-82 RNLECDRT
+82 RDLECDRT
-90 QAVRASVVREVTI
+90 QAIKGTVVREVSV
-103 KKIRNLQVVNGYL
+103 KRVRNLQVVTGYL
-116 RDDEG
+116 RDERGD
-121 NAIKATWFNAPYLKN
+121 AIKATWFNSPYLKG
-136 KLTMGSMFVFR
+136 KLTIGSTFIFR

-153 HGSFTIEQP
+153 YSNFSIEQP
-162 KIFSLREYKL
+162 KIFGIAEYNK
-172 KMGEMQP
+172 KKGEMQP

-187 TNNVVQK
+187 TNNMVQK
-194 SVKQAFSLVRPKELL
+194 AVKQALKLVETEEFL
-209 PLSVR
+209 PEKIR
-214 ERYGLEEVCTAIR
+214 NKYGLEGLQQAIEH
-227 DIHYPTDKVRL
+227 IHYPTDKNQL
-238 QKARRRLIFEEFFK
+238 YSARKRLIFDEFFM
-252 FIYNLRS
+252 FIYNIRN
-259 LKESNEELENEHILV
+259 LKDKNTEIHNRHILE
-274 EPEEVRKLINSLP
+274 EPKEVKTLINNLP
-287 YQLTDAQKRTWEEIK
+287 YELTNAQKRTWEEIK
-302 SDIASKK
+302 RDISSTKV
-309 TMNRLIQGDVGSGKT
+309 MNRLIQGDVGSGKT
-324 IIAIFALITAAFND
+324 IIAFFALITAALNN

-354 YENIKELL
+354 YDNLIELIKEH
-362 EKNKMNV
+362 NINV
-369 KPVILVGSMTAKEKR
+369 NPVVLVGSMTAKEKR
-384 EVYALIESGEADII
+384 EAYKVIESGDADII

-411 RNLVL
+411 NNLTM

-430 EAMSAKGSNPHI
+430 EAISEKGEHPHI

-487 PNAYDFMQ
+487 PNAYDFMT
-495 KQIAKGRQVY
+495 KQIAKGRQIY

-536 IHIEYLHGRMKGAEK
+536 VNIEFLHGRMKPAEK
-551 NEIINRFANNEVQIL
+551 NEIMDRFANNQIQIL

-601 GRVGRGEF
+601 GRVGRGKY

-614 FINGSGKKDASKRLE
+614 FINGSGKKEALERLN
-629 ILCQSNDGF
+629 ILCKSNDGF
-638 FVANEDLRLRGPG
+638 LIANEDLKLRGPG

-657 QSGDFEFKL
+657 QSGDFEFRL

-672 ANILKEASQA
+672 ANILKQASEA
-682 VDLLESGE
+682 VDLILNEE
-690 LEITEE
+690 VEISDKQR
-696 EHKIIMENNVESIN
+696 KIIIEYENDSIN

>member
-1 MRKNVLPFV
+1 MDLN
-10 PFSGNE
+10 
-16 NLYVVKLFRES
+16 NL
-27 KVKFLRTDKQMKLN
+27 
-41 EIKGIGEKTEK
+41 KGIGEKTEK

-57 GVNRV
+57 GVEKVN
-62 EDLLAYYP
+62 DLLRYYP
-70 RYYDIFEEPVLV
+70 RYYDVFEEPVLI
-82 RNLECDRT
+82 RDLECDRT
-90 QAVRASVVREVTI
+90 QAIMGTVVREVSV
-103 KKIRNLQVVNGYL
+103 KRVRNLQVVTGYL
-116 RDDEG
+116 RDERGD
-121 NAIKATWFNAPYLKN
+121 AIKATWFNSPYLKG
-136 KLTMGSMFVFR
+136 KLTIGSTFIFR

-153 HGSFTIEQP
+153 YSNFSIEQP
-162 KIFSLREYKL
+162 KIFGIAEYNK
-172 KMGEMQP
+172 KKGEMQP

-187 TNNVVQK
+187 TNNMVQK
-194 SVKQAFSLVRPKELL
+194 AVKQALKLVETEEFL
-209 PLSVR
+209 PEKIR
-214 ERYGLEEVCTAIR
+214 NKYGLEGLQQAIEH
-227 DIHYPTDKVRL
+227 IHYPTDKNQL
-238 QKARRRLIFEEFFK
+238 YSARKRLIFDEFFM
-252 FIYNLRS
+252 FIYNIRN
-259 LKESNEELENEHILV
+259 LKDKNTEIHNRHILE
-274 EPEEVRKLINSLP
+274 EPKEVKTLINNLP
-287 YQLTDAQKRTWEEIK
+287 YELTNAQKRTWEEIK
-302 SDIASKK
+302 RDISSTKV
-309 TMNRLIQGDVGSGKT
+309 MNRLIQGDVGSGKT
-324 IIAIFALITAAFND
+324 IIAFFALITAALNN

-354 YENIKELL
+354 YDNLIELIKEH
-362 EKNKMNV
+362 NINV
-369 KPVILVGSMTAKEKR
+369 NPVVLVGSMTAKEKR
-384 EVYALIESGEADII
+384 EAYKVIESGDADII

-411 RNLVL
+411 NNLTM

-430 EAMSAKGSNPHI
+430 EAISEKGEHPHI

-487 PNAYDFMQ
+487 PNAYDFMT

-536 IHIEYLHGRMKGAEK
+536 VNIEFLHGRMKPAEK
-551 NEIINRFANNEVQIL
+551 NEIMDRFANNQIQIL

-601 GRVGRGEF
+601 GRVGRGKY

-614 FINGSGKKDASKRLE
+614 FINGSGKKEALERLN
-629 ILCQSNDGF
+629 ILCKSNDGF
-638 FVANEDLRLRGPG
+638 LIANEDLKLRGPG

-657 QSGDFEFKL
+657 QSGDFEFRL

-672 ANILKEASQA
+672 ANILKQASEA
-682 VDLLESGE
+682 VE
-690 LEITEE
+690 LI
-696 EHKIIMENNVESIN
+696 K
-710 I
+710 

>member
-1 MRKNVLPFV
+1 MDLN
-10 PFSGNE
+10 
-16 NLYVVKLFRES
+16 NL
-27 KVKFLRTDKQMKLN
+27 
-41 EIKGIGEKTEK
+41 KGIGEKTEK

-57 GVNRV
+57 GVEKVN
-62 EDLLAYYP
+62 DLLRYYP
-70 RYYDIFEEPVLV
+70 RYYDVFEEPVLI
-82 RNLECDRT
+82 RDLECDRT
-90 QAVRASVVREVTI
+90 QAIKGTVVREVSV
-103 KKIRNLQVVNGYL
+103 KRVRNLQVVTGYL
-116 RDDEG
+116 RDERGD
-121 NAIKATWFNAPYLKN
+121 AIKATWFNSPYLKG
-136 KLTMGSMFVFR
+136 KLTIGSTFIFR

-153 HGSFTIEQP
+153 YSNFSIEQP
-162 KIFSLREYKL
+162 KIFGIAEYNK
-172 KMGEMQP
+172 KKGEMQP

-187 TNNVVQK
+187 TNNMVQK
-194 SVKQAFSLVRPKELL
+194 AVKQALKLVETEEFL
-209 PLSVR
+209 PEKIR
-214 ERYGLEEVCTAIR
+214 NKYGLEGLQQAIEH
-227 DIHYPTDKVRL
+227 IHYPTDKNQL
-238 QKARRRLIFEEFFK
+238 YSARKRLIFDEFFM
-252 FIYNLRS
+252 FIYNIRN
-259 LKESNEELENEHILV
+259 LKDKNTEIHNRHILV
-274 EPEEVRKLINSLP
+274 EPKEVKTLINNLP
-287 YQLTDAQKRTWEEIK
+287 YELTNAQKRTWEEIK
-302 SDIASKK
+302 RDISSTKV
-309 TMNRLIQGDVGSGKT
+309 MNRLIQGDVGSGKT
-324 IIAIFALITAAFND
+324 IIAFFTLITAALNN

-354 YENIKELL
+354 YDNLIELIKEH
-362 EKNKMNV
+362 NINV
-369 KPVILVGSMTAKEKR
+369 NPVVLVGSMTAKEKR
-384 EVYALIESGEADII
+384 DAYKVIESGDADII

-411 RNLVL
+411 NNLTL

-430 EAMSAKGSNPHI
+430 EAISEKGEHPHI

-487 PNAYDFMQ
+487 PNAYDFMT

-536 IHIEYLHGRMKGAEK
+536 VNIEFLHGRMKPAEK
-551 NEIINRFANNEVQIL
+551 NEIMDRFANNQIQIL

-601 GRVGRGEF
+601 GRVGRGKY

-614 FINGSGKKDASKRLE
+614 FINGSGKKEALERLN
-629 ILCQSNDGF
+629 ILCKSNDGF
-638 FVANEDLRLRGPG
+638 LIANEDLKLRGPG

-657 QSGDFEFKL
+657 QSGDFEFRL

-672 ANILKEASQA
+672 ANILKQTSEA
-682 VDLLESGE
+682 VE
-690 LEITEE
+690 LILNEEVEISDKQR
-696 EHKIIMENNVESIN
+696 KIIIEYENDSIN

>member
-1 MRKNVLPFV
+1 MDLN
-10 PFSGNE
+10 
-16 NLYVVKLFRES
+16 NL
-27 KVKFLRTDKQMKLN
+27 
-41 EIKGIGEKTEK
+41 KGIGEKTEK

-57 GVNRV
+57 GVEKVN
-62 EDLLAYYP
+62 DLLRYYP
-70 RYYDIFEEPVLV
+70 RYYDVFEEPVLI
-82 RNLECDRT
+82 RDLECDRT
-90 QAVRASVVREVTI
+90 QAIKGTVVREVSV
-103 KKIRNLQVVNGYL
+103 KRVRNLQVVTGYL
-116 RDDEG
+116 RDERGD
-121 NAIKATWFNAPYLKN
+121 AIKATWFNSPYLKG
-136 KLTMGSMFVFR
+136 KLTIGSTFIFR

-153 HGSFTIEQP
+153 YSNFSIEQP
-162 KIFSLREYKL
+162 KIFGIAEYNK
-172 KMGEMQP
+172 KKGEMQP

-187 TNNVVQK
+187 TNNMVQK
-194 SVKQAFSLVRPKELL
+194 AVKQVLKLVETEEFL
-209 PLSVR
+209 PEKIR
-214 ERYGLEEVCTAIR
+214 NKYGLEGLQQAIEH
-227 DIHYPTDKVRL
+227 IHYPTDKNQL
-238 QKARRRLIFEEFFK
+238 YSARKRLIFDEFFM
-252 FIYNLRS
+252 FIYNIRN
-259 LKESNEELENEHILV
+259 LKDKNTEIHNRHILE
-274 EPEEVRKLINSLP
+274 EPKEVKTLINNLP
-287 YQLTDAQKRTWEEIK
+287 YELTNAQKRTWEEIK
-302 SDIASKK
+302 RDISSTKV
-309 TMNRLIQGDVGSGKT
+309 MNRLIQGDVGSGKT
-324 IIAIFALITAAFND
+324 IIAFFALITAALNN

-354 YENIKELL
+354 YDNLIELIKEH
-362 EKNKMNV
+362 NINV
-369 KPVILVGSMTAKEKR
+369 NPVVLVGSMTAKEKR
-384 EVYALIESGEADII
+384 EAYKVIESGDADII

-411 RNLVL
+411 NNLTM

-430 EAMSAKGSNPHI
+430 EAISEKGEHPHI

-487 PNAYDFMQ
+487 PNAYDFMT

-536 IHIEYLHGRMKGAEK
+536 VNIEFLHGRMKPAEK
-551 NEIINRFANNEVQIL
+551 NEIMDRFANNQIQIL

-601 GRVGRGEF
+601 GRVGRGKY

-614 FINGSGKKDASKRLE
+614 FINGSGKKEALERLN
-629 ILCQSNDGF
+629 ILCKSNDGF
-638 FVANEDLRLRGPG
+638 LIANEDLKLRGPG

-657 QSGDFEFKL
+657 QSGDFEFRL

-672 ANILKEASQA
+672 ANILKQASEA
-682 VDLLESGE
+682 VE
-690 LEITEE
+690 LILNEEVEISDKQR
-696 EHKIIMENNVESIN
+696 KIIIEYENDSIN

>member
-1 MRKNVLPFV
+1 MDLN
-10 PFSGNE
+10 
-16 NLYVVKLFRES
+16 NL
-27 KVKFLRTDKQMKLN
+27 
-41 EIKGIGEKTEK
+41 KGIGEKTEK

-57 GVNRV
+57 GVEKVN
-62 EDLLAYYP
+62 DLLRYYP
-70 RYYDIFEEPVLV
+70 RYYDVFEEPVLI
-82 RNLECDRT
+82 RDLECDRT
-90 QAVRASVVREVTI
+90 QAIKGTVVREVSV
-103 KKIRNLQVVNGYL
+103 KRVRNLQVVTGYL
-116 RDDEG
+116 RDERGD
-121 NAIKATWFNAPYLKN
+121 AIKAIWFNSPYLKG
-136 KLTMGSMFVFR
+136 KLTIGSTFIFR

-153 HGSFTIEQP
+153 YSNFSIEQP
-162 KIFSLREYKL
+162 KIFGIAEYNK
-172 KMGEMQP
+172 KKGEMQP

-187 TNNVVQK
+187 TNNMVQK
-194 SVKQAFSLVRPKELL
+194 AVKQALKLVETEEFL
-209 PLSVR
+209 PEKIR
-214 ERYGLEEVCTAIR
+214 NKYGLEGLQQAIEH
-227 DIHYPTDKVRL
+227 IHYPTDKNQL
-238 QKARRRLIFEEFFK
+238 YSARKRLIFDEFFM
-252 FIYNLRS
+252 FIYNIRN
-259 LKESNEELENEHILV
+259 LKDKNTEIHNRHILE
-274 EPEEVRKLINSLP
+274 EPKEVKTLINNLP
-287 YQLTDAQKRTWEEIK
+287 YELTNAQKRTWEEIK
-302 SDIASKK
+302 RDISSTKV
-309 TMNRLIQGDVGSGKT
+309 MNRLIQGDVGSGKT
-324 IIAIFALITAAFND
+324 IIAFFALITAALNN

-354 YENIKELL
+354 YDNLIELIKEH
-362 EKNKMNV
+362 NINV
-369 KPVILVGSMTAKEKR
+369 NPVVLVGSMTAKEKR
-384 EVYALIESGEADII
+384 EAYKVIESGDADII

-411 RNLVL
+411 NNLTM

-430 EAMSAKGSNPHI
+430 EAISEKGEHPHI

-487 PNAYDFMQ
+487 PNAYDFMT

-536 IHIEYLHGRMKGAEK
+536 VNIEFLHGRMKPAEK
-551 NEIINRFANNEVQIL
+551 NEIMDRFANNQIQIL

-601 GRVGRGEF
+601 GRVGRGKY

-614 FINGSGKKDASKRLE
+614 FINGSGKKEALERLN
-629 ILCQSNDGF
+629 ILCKSNDGF
-638 FVANEDLRLRGPG
+638 LIANEDLKLRGPG

-657 QSGDFEFKL
+657 QSGDFEFRL

-672 ANILKEASQA
+672 ANILKQASEA
-682 VDLLESGE
+682 VE
-690 LEITEE
+690 LILNEEVEISDKQR
-696 EHKIIMENNVESIN
+696 KIIIEYENDSIN

>member
-1 MRKNVLPFV
+1 MDLN
-10 PFSGNE
+10 
-16 NLYVVKLFRES
+16 NL
-27 KVKFLRTDKQMKLN
+27 
-41 EIKGIGEKTEK
+41 KGIGEKTEK

-57 GVNRV
+57 GIEKVN
-62 EDLLAYYP
+62 DLLRYYP
-70 RYYDIFEEPVLV
+70 RYYDVFEEPVLI
-82 RNLECDRT
+82 RDLECDRT
-90 QAVRASVVREVTI
+90 QAIKGTVVREVSV
-103 KKIRNLQVVNGYL
+103 KRVRNLQVVTGYL
-116 RDDEG
+116 RDERGD
-121 NAIKATWFNAPYLKN
+121 AIKATWFNSPYLKG
-136 KLTMGSMFVFR
+136 KLTIGSTFIFR

-153 HGSFTIEQP
+153 YSNFSIEQP
-162 KIFSLREYKL
+162 KIFGIAEYNK
-172 KMGEMQP
+172 KKGEMQP

-187 TNNVVQK
+187 TNNMVQK
-194 SVKQAFSLVRPKELL
+194 AVKQALKLVETEEFL
-209 PLSVR
+209 PEKIR
-214 ERYGLEEVCTAIR
+214 NKYGLEGLQQAIEH
-227 DIHYPTDKVRL
+227 IHYPTDKNQL
-238 QKARRRLIFEEFFK
+238 YSARKRLIFDEFFM
-252 FIYNLRS
+252 FIYNIRN
-259 LKESNEELENEHILV
+259 LKDKNTEIHNRHILE
-274 EPEEVRKLINSLP
+274 EPKEVKTLINNLP
-287 YQLTDAQKRTWEEIK
+287 YELTNAQKRTWEEIK
-302 SDIASKK
+302 RDISSTKV
-309 TMNRLIQGDVGSGKT
+309 MNRLIQGDVGSGKT
-324 IIAIFALITAAFND
+324 IIAFFALITAALNN

-354 YENIKELL
+354 YDNLIELIKEH
-362 EKNKMNV
+362 NINV
-369 KPVILVGSMTAKEKR
+369 NPVVLVGSMTAKEKR
-384 EVYALIESGEADII
+384 EAYKVIESGDADII

-411 RNLVL
+411 NNLTM

-430 EAMSAKGSNPHI
+430 EAISEKGEHPHI

-487 PNAYDFMQ
+487 PNAYDFMT

-536 IHIEYLHGRMKGAEK
+536 VNIEFLHGRMKPAEK
-551 NEIINRFANNEVQIL
+551 NEIMDRFANNQIQIL

-601 GRVGRGEF
+601 GRVGRGKY

-614 FINGSGKKDASKRLE
+614 FINGSGKKEALERLN
-629 ILCQSNDGF
+629 ILCKSNDGF
-638 FVANEDLRLRGPG
+638 LIANEDLKLRGPG

-657 QSGDFEFKL
+657 QSGDFEFRL

-672 ANILKEASQA
+672 ANILKQASEA
-682 VDLLESGE
+682 V
-690 LEITEE
+690 
-696 EHKIIMENNVESIN
+696 
-710 I
+710 

>member
-1 MRKNVLPFV
+1 MDLN
-10 PFSGNE
+10 
-16 NLYVVKLFRES
+16 NL
-27 KVKFLRTDKQMKLN
+27 
-41 EIKGIGEKTEK
+41 KGIGEKTEK

-57 GVNRV
+57 GVEKVN
-62 EDLLAYYP
+62 DLLRYYP
-70 RYYDIFEEPVLV
+70 RYYDVFEEPVLI
-82 RNLECDRT
+82 RDLECDRT
-90 QAVRASVVREVTI
+90 QAIKGTVVREVSI
-103 KKIRNLQVVNGYL
+103 KRVRNLQVVTGYL
-116 RDDEG
+116 RDERGD
-121 NAIKATWFNAPYLKN
+121 AIKATWFNSPYLKG
-136 KLTMGSMFVFR
+136 KLTIGSTFIFR

-153 HGSFTIEQP
+153 YSNFSIEQP
-162 KIFSLREYKL
+162 KIFGIAEYNK
-172 KMGEMQP
+172 KKGEMQP

-187 TNNVVQK
+187 TNNMVQK
-194 SVKQAFSLVRPKELL
+194 AVKQALKLVETEEFL
-209 PLSVR
+209 PEKIR
-214 ERYGLEEVCTAIR
+214 NKYGLEGLQQAIEH
-227 DIHYPTDKVRL
+227 IHYPTDKNQL
-238 QKARRRLIFEEFFK
+238 YSARKRLIFDEFFM
-252 FIYNLRS
+252 FIYNIRN
-259 LKESNEELENEHILV
+259 LKDKNTEIHNRHILE
-274 EPEEVRKLINSLP
+274 EPKEVKTLINNLP
-287 YQLTDAQKRTWEEIK
+287 YELTNAQKRTWEEIK
-302 SDIASKK
+302 RDISSTKV
-309 TMNRLIQGDVGSGKT
+309 MNRLIQGDVGSGKT
-324 IIAIFALITAAFND
+324 IIAFFALITAALNN
-338 GQGAMMAP
+338 GQGAMLAP

-354 YENIKELL
+354 YDNLIELIKEH
-362 EKNKMNV
+362 NINV
-369 KPVILVGSMTAKEKR
+369 NPVVLVGSMTAKEKR
-384 EVYALIESGEADII
+384 DAYKVIESGDADII

-411 RNLVL
+411 NNLTL

-430 EAMSAKGSNPHI
+430 EAISEKGEHPHI

-487 PNAYDFMQ
+487 PNAYDFMT

-536 IHIEYLHGRMKGAEK
+536 VNIEFLHGRMKPAEK
-551 NEIINRFANNEVQIL
+551 NEIMDRFANNQIQIL

-601 GRVGRGEF
+601 GRVGRGKY

-614 FINGSGKKDASKRLE
+614 FINGSGKKEALERLN
-629 ILCQSNDGF
+629 ILCKSNDGF
-638 FVANEDLRLRGPG
+638 LIANEDLKLRGPG

-657 QSGDFEFKL
+657 QSGDFEFRL

-672 ANILKEASQA
+672 ANILKQASEA
-682 VDLLESGE
+682 VE
-690 LEITEE
+690 LILNEEVEISDKQR
-696 EHKIIMENNVESIN
+696 KIIIEYENDSIN

>member
-1 MRKNVLPFV
+1 MDLN
-10 PFSGNE
+10 
-16 NLYVVKLFRES
+16 NL
-27 KVKFLRTDKQMKLN
+27 
-41 EIKGIGEKTEK
+41 KGIGEKTEK

-57 GVNRV
+57 GVEKVN
-62 EDLLAYYP
+62 DLLRYYP
-70 RYYDIFEEPVLV
+70 RYYDVFEEPVLI
-82 RNLECDRT
+82 RDLECDRT
-90 QAVRASVVREVTI
+90 QAIKGTVAREVSV
-103 KKIRNLQVVNGYL
+103 KRVRNLQVVTGYL
-116 RDDEG
+116 RDERGD
-121 NAIKATWFNAPYLKN
+121 AIKATWFNSPYLKG
-136 KLTMGSMFVFR
+136 KLTIGSTFIFR

-153 HGSFTIEQP
+153 YSNFSIEQP
-162 KIFSLREYKL
+162 KIFGIAEYNK
-172 KMGEMQP
+172 KKGEMQP

-187 TNNVVQK
+187 TNNMVQK
-194 SVKQAFSLVRPKELL
+194 AVKQALKLVETEEFL
-209 PLSVR
+209 PEKIR
-214 ERYGLEEVCTAIR
+214 NKYGLEGLQQAIEH
-227 DIHYPTDKVRL
+227 IHYPTDKNQL
-238 QKARRRLIFEEFFK
+238 YSARKRLIFDEFFM
-252 FIYNLRS
+252 FIYNIRN
-259 LKESNEELENEHILV
+259 LKDKNTEIHNRHILE
-274 EPEEVRKLINSLP
+274 EPKEVKTLINNLP
-287 YQLTDAQKRTWEEIK
+287 YELTNAQKRTWEEIK
-302 SDIASKK
+302 RDISSTKV
-309 TMNRLIQGDVGSGKT
+309 MNRLIQGDVGSGKT
-324 IIAIFALITAAFND
+324 IIAFFALITAALNN

-354 YENIKELL
+354 YDNLIELIKEH
-362 EKNKMNV
+362 NINV
-369 KPVILVGSMTAKEKR
+369 NPVVLVGSMTAKEKR
-384 EVYALIESGEADII
+384 EAYKVIESGDADII

-411 RNLVL
+411 NNLTM

-430 EAMSAKGSNPHI
+430 EAISEKGEHPHI

-487 PNAYDFMQ
+487 PNAYDFMT

-536 IHIEYLHGRMKGAEK
+536 VNIEFLHGRMKPAEK
-551 NEIINRFANNEVQIL
+551 NEIMDRFANNQIQIL

-601 GRVGRGEF
+601 GRVGRGKY

-614 FINGSGKKDASKRLE
+614 FINGSGKKEALERLN
-629 ILCQSNDGF
+629 ILCKSNDGF
-638 FVANEDLRLRGPG
+638 LIANEDLKLRGPG

-657 QSGDFEFKL
+657 QSGDFEFRL

-672 ANILKEASQA
+672 ANILKQASEA
-682 VDLLESGE
+682 VE
-690 LEITEE
+690 LILNEEVEISD
-696 EHKIIMENNVESIN
+696 KQRIIIIEYENDSIN

>member
-1 MRKNVLPFV
+1 MDLN
-10 PFSGNE
+10 
-16 NLYVVKLFRES
+16 NL
-27 KVKFLRTDKQMKLN
+27 
-41 EIKGIGEKTEK
+41 KGIGEKTEK

-57 GVNRV
+57 GVEKVN
-62 EDLLAYYP
+62 DLLRYYP
-70 RYYDIFEEPVLV
+70 RYYDVFEEPVLI
-82 RNLECDRT
+82 RDLECDRT
-90 QAVRASVVREVTI
+90 QAIKGTVVREVSV
-103 KKIRNLQVVNGYL
+103 KRVRNLQVVTGYL
-116 RDDEG
+116 RDERGD
-121 NAIKATWFNAPYLKN
+121 AIKATWFNSPYLKG
-136 KLTMGSMFVFR
+136 KLTIGSTFIFR

-153 HGSFTIEQP
+153 YSNFSIEQP
-162 KIFSLREYKL
+162 KIFGIAEYNK
-172 KMGEMQP
+172 KKGEMQP

-187 TNNVVQK
+187 TNNMVQK
-194 SVKQAFSLVRPKELL
+194 AVKQALKLVETEEFL
-209 PLSVR
+209 PEKIR
-214 ERYGLEEVCTAIR
+214 NKYGLEGLQQAIEH
-227 DIHYPTDKVRL
+227 IHYPTDKNQL
-238 QKARRRLIFEEFFK
+238 YSARKRLIFDEFFM
-252 FIYNLRS
+252 FIYNIRN
-259 LKESNEELENEHILV
+259 LKDKNTEIHNRHILE
-274 EPEEVRKLINSLP
+274 EPKEVKTLINNLP
-287 YQLTDAQKRTWEEIK
+287 YELTNAQKRTWEEIK
-302 SDIASKK
+302 RDISSTKV
-309 TMNRLIQGDVGSGKT
+309 MNRLIQGDVGSGKT
-324 IIAIFALITAAFND
+324 IIAFFALITAALNN

-354 YENIKELL
+354 YDNLIELIKEH
-362 EKNKMNV
+362 NINV
-369 KPVILVGSMTAKEKR
+369 NPVVLVGSMTAKEKR
-384 EVYALIESGEADII
+384 EAYKVIESGDADII

-411 RNLVL
+411 NNLTM

-430 EAMSAKGSNPHI
+430 EAISEKGEHPHV
-442 MVMSATPIPRTLAII
+442 MVMSASPIPRTLAII

-487 PNAYDFMQ
+487 PNAYDFMT

-536 IHIEYLHGRMKGAEK
+536 VNIEFLHGRMKPAEK
-551 NEIINRFANNEVQIL
+551 NEIMDRFANNQIQIL

-601 GRVGRGEF
+601 GRVGRGKY

-614 FINGSGKKDASKRLE
+614 FINGSGKKEALERLN
-629 ILCQSNDGF
+629 ILCKSNDGF
-638 FVANEDLRLRGPG
+638 LIANEDLKLRGPG

-657 QSGDFEFKL
+657 QSGDFEFRL

-672 ANILKEASQA
+672 ANILKQASEA
-682 VDLLESGE
+682 VE
-690 LEITEE
+690 LILNEEVEISDKQR
-696 EHKIIMENNVESIN
+696 KIIIEYENDSIN

>member
-1 MRKNVLPFV
+1 MDLN
-10 PFSGNE
+10 
-16 NLYVVKLFRES
+16 NL
-27 KVKFLRTDKQMKLN
+27 
-41 EIKGIGEKTEK
+41 KGIGEKTEK

-57 GVNRV
+57 GIEKVN
-62 EDLLAYYP
+62 DLLRYYP
-70 RYYDIFEEPVLV
+70 RYYDVFEEPVLI
-82 RNLECDRT
+82 RDLECDRT
-90 QAVRASVVREVTI
+90 QAIKGTVVREVSI
-103 KKIRNLQVVNGYL
+103 KRVRNLQVVTGYL
-116 RDDEG
+116 RDERGD
-121 NAIKATWFNAPYLKN
+121 AIKATWFNSPYLKG
-136 KLTMGSMFVFR
+136 KLAIGSTFIFR

-153 HGSFTIEQP
+153 YSNFSIEQP
-162 KIFSLREYKL
+162 KIFGIAEYNK
-172 KMGEMQP
+172 KKGEMQP

-187 TNNVVQK
+187 TNNMVQK
-194 SVKQAFSLVRPKELL
+194 AVKQALKLVETEEFL
-209 PLSVR
+209 PEKIR
-214 ERYGLEEVCTAIR
+214 NKYGVEGLQQAIEH
-227 DIHYPTDKVRL
+227 IHYPTDKNQL
-238 QKARRRLIFEEFFK
+238 YSARKRLIFDEFFM
-252 FIYNLRS
+252 FIYNIRN
-259 LKESNEELENEHILV
+259 LKDKNTEIHNRHILE
-274 EPEEVRKLINSLP
+274 EPKEVKTLINNLP
-287 YQLTDAQKRTWEEIK
+287 YELTNAQKRTWEEIK
-302 SDIASKK
+302 RDISSTKV
-309 TMNRLIQGDVGSGKT
+309 MNRLIQGDVGSGKT
-324 IIAIFALITAAFND
+324 IIAFFALITAALNN

-354 YENIKELL
+354 YDNLIELIKEH
-362 EKNKMNV
+362 NINV
-369 KPVILVGSMTAKEKR
+369 NPVVLVGSMTAKEKR
-384 EVYALIESGEADII
+384 EAYKVIESGDADII

-411 RNLVL
+411 NNLTM

-430 EAMSAKGSNPHI
+430 EAISEKGEHPHI

-487 PNAYDFMQ
+487 PNAYDFMT

-536 IHIEYLHGRMKGAEK
+536 VNIEFLHGRMKPAEK
-551 NEIINRFANNEVQIL
+551 NEIMDRFANNQIQIL

-601 GRVGRGEF
+601 GRVGRGKY

-614 FINGSGKKDASKRLE
+614 FINGSGKKEALERLN
-629 ILCQSNDGF
+629 ILCKSNDGF
-638 FVANEDLRLRGPG
+638 LIADEDLKLRGPG

-657 QSGDFEFKL
+657 QSGDFEFRL

-672 ANILKEASQA
+672 ANILKQASEA
-682 VDLLESGE
+682 VE
-690 LEITEE
+690 LILNEEVEISDKQR
-696 EHKIIMENNVESIN
+696 KIIIEYENDSIN

>member
-1 MRKNVLPFV
+1 MDLN
-10 PFSGNE
+10 
-16 NLYVVKLFRES
+16 NL
-27 KVKFLRTDKQMKLN
+27 
-41 EIKGIGEKTEK
+41 KGIGEKTEK

-57 GVNRV
+57 GVEKVN
-62 EDLLAYYP
+62 DLLRYYP
-70 RYYDIFEEPVLV
+70 RYYDVFEEPVLI
-82 RNLECDRT
+82 RDLECDRT
-90 QAVRASVVREVTI
+90 QAIKGTVVREVSV
-103 KKIRNLQVVNGYL
+103 KRVRNLQVVTGYL
-116 RDDEG
+116 RDERGD
-121 NAIKATWFNAPYLKN
+121 AIKATWFNSPYLKG
-136 KLTMGSMFVFR
+136 KLTIGSTFIFR

-153 HGSFTIEQP
+153 YSNFSIEQP
-162 KIFSLREYKL
+162 KIFGIAEYNK
-172 KMGEMQP
+172 KKGEMQP

-187 TNNVVQK
+187 TNNMVQK
-194 SVKQAFSLVRPKELL
+194 AVKQALKLVETEEFL
-209 PLSVR
+209 PEKIR
-214 ERYGLEEVCTAIR
+214 NKYGLEGLQQAIEH
-227 DIHYPTDKVRL
+227 IHYPTDKNQL
-238 QKARRRLIFEEFFK
+238 YSARKRLIFDEFFM
-252 FIYNLRS
+252 FIYNIRN
-259 LKESNEELENEHILV
+259 LKDKNTEIHNRHILV
-274 EPEEVRKLINSLP
+274 EPKEVKTLINNLP
-287 YQLTDAQKRTWEEIK
+287 YELTNAQKRTWEEIK
-302 SDIASKK
+302 RDISSTKV
-309 TMNRLIQGDVGSGKT
+309 MNRLIQGDVGSGKT
-324 IIAIFALITAAFND
+324 IIAFFALITAALNN

-354 YENIKELL
+354 YDNLIELIKEH
-362 EKNKMNV
+362 NINV
-369 KPVILVGSMTAKEKR
+369 NPVVLVGSMTAKEKR
-384 EVYALIESGEADII
+384 EAYKVIESGDADII

-411 RNLVL
+411 NNLTM

-430 EAMSAKGSNPHI
+430 EAISEKGEHPHI

-487 PNAYDFMQ
+487 PNAYDFMT

-536 IHIEYLHGRMKGAEK
+536 VNIEFLHGRMKPAEK
-551 NEIINRFANNEVQIL
+551 NEIMDRFANNQIQIL

-601 GRVGRGEF
+601 GRVGRGKY

-614 FINGSGKKDASKRLE
+614 FINGSGKKEALERLN
-629 ILCQSNDGF
+629 ILCKSNDGF
-638 FVANEDLRLRGPG
+638 LIANEDLKLRGPG

-657 QSGDFEFKL
+657 QSGDFEFRL

-672 ANILKEASQA
+672 ANILKQASEA
-682 VDLLESGE
+682 VE
-690 LEITEE
+690 LILNEEVEISD
-696 EHKIIMENNVESIN
+696 K
-710 I
+710 

>member
-1 MRKNVLPFV
+1 MDLN
-10 PFSGNE
+10 
-16 NLYVVKLFRES
+16 NL
-27 KVKFLRTDKQMKLN
+27 
-41 EIKGIGEKTEK
+41 KGIGEKTEK

-57 GVNRV
+57 GVEKVN
-62 EDLLAYYP
+62 DLLRYYP
-70 RYYDIFEEPVLV
+70 RYYDVFEEPVLI
-82 RNLECDRT
+82 RDLECDRT
-90 QAVRASVVREVTI
+90 QAIKGTVVREVSV
-103 KKIRNLQVVNGYL
+103 KRVRNLQVVTGYL
-116 RDDEG
+116 RDERGD
-121 NAIKATWFNAPYLKN
+121 AIKATWFNSPYLKG
-136 KLTMGSMFVFR
+136 KLTIGSTFIFR

-153 HGSFTIEQP
+153 YSNFSIEQP
-162 KIFSLREYKL
+162 KIFGIAEYNK
-172 KMGEMQP
+172 KKGEMQP

-187 TNNVVQK
+187 TNNMVQK
-194 SVKQAFSLVRPKELL
+194 AVKQALKLVETEEFL
-209 PLSVR
+209 PEKIR
-214 ERYGLEEVCTAIR
+214 NKYGLEGLQQAIEH
-227 DIHYPTDKVRL
+227 IHYPTYKNQL
-238 QKARRRLIFEEFFK
+238 YSARKRLIFDEFFM
-252 FIYNLRS
+252 FIYNIRN
-259 LKESNEELENEHILV
+259 LKDKNTEIHNRHILV
-274 EPEEVRKLINSLP
+274 EPKEVKTLINNLP
-287 YQLTDAQKRTWEEIK
+287 YELTNAQKRTWEEIK
-302 SDIASKK
+302 RDISSTKV
-309 TMNRLIQGDVGSGKT
+309 MNRLIQGDVGSGKT
-324 IIAIFALITAAFND
+324 IIAFFALITAALNN

-354 YENIKELL
+354 YDNLIELIKEH
-362 EKNKMNV
+362 NINV
-369 KPVILVGSMTAKEKR
+369 NPVVLVGSMTAKEKR
-384 EVYALIESGEADII
+384 EAYKVIESGDADII

-411 RNLVL
+411 NNLTM

-430 EAMSAKGSNPHI
+430 EAISEKGEHPHI

-487 PNAYDFMQ
+487 PNAYDFMT

-536 IHIEYLHGRMKGAEK
+536 VNIEFLHGRMKPAEK
-551 NEIINRFANNEVQIL
+551 NEIMDRFANNQIQIL

-601 GRVGRGEF
+601 GRVGRGKY

-614 FINGSGKKDASKRLE
+614 FINGSGKKEALERLN
-629 ILCQSNDGF
+629 ILCKSNDGF
-638 FVANEDLRLRGPG
+638 LIANEDLKLRGPG

-657 QSGDFEFKL
+657 QSGDFEFRL

-672 ANILKEASQA
+672 ANILKQASEA
-682 VDLLESGE
+682 VE
-690 LEITEE
+690 LILNEEVEISDKQR
-696 EHKIIMENNVESIN
+696 KIIIEYENDSIN

>member
-1 MRKNVLPFV
+1 MDLN
-10 PFSGNE
+10 
-16 NLYVVKLFRES
+16 NL
-27 KVKFLRTDKQMKLN
+27 
-41 EIKGIGEKTEK
+41 KGIGEKTEK

-57 GVNRV
+57 GVEKVN
-62 EDLLAYYP
+62 DLLRYYP
-70 RYYDIFEEPVLV
+70 RYYDVFEEPVLI
-82 RNLECDRT
+82 RDLECDRT
-90 QAVRASVVREVTI
+90 QAIKGTVVREVSV
-103 KKIRNLQVVNGYL
+103 KRVRNLQVVTGYL
-116 RDDEG
+116 RDERGD
-121 NAIKATWFNAPYLKN
+121 AIKATWFNSPYLKG
-136 KLTMGSMFVFR
+136 KLTIGSTFIFR

-153 HGSFTIEQP
+153 YSNFSIEQP
-162 KIFSLREYKL
+162 KIFGIAEYNK
-172 KMGEMQP
+172 KKGEMQP

-194 SVKQAFSLVRPKELL
+194 AVKHALKLVETEEFL
-209 PLSVR
+209 PEKIR
-214 ERYGLEEVCTAIR
+214 NKYGLEGLQQAIEY
-227 DIHYPTDKVRL
+227 IHYPTDKNQL
-238 QKARRRLIFEEFFK
+238 YSARKRLIFDEFFM
-252 FIYNLRS
+252 FIYNIRN
-259 LKESNEELENEHILV
+259 LKDKNTEIHNRHILE
-274 EPEEVRKLINSLP
+274 EPKEVKTLINDLP
-287 YQLTDAQKRTWEEIK
+287 YELTNAQKRTWEEIK
-302 SDIASKK
+302 RDISSTKV
-309 TMNRLIQGDVGSGKT
+309 MNRLIQGDVGSGKT
-324 IIAIFALITAAFND
+324 IIAFFALITAALNN

-354 YENIKELL
+354 YDNLIELIKEH
-362 EKNKMNV
+362 NINV
-369 KPVILVGSMTAKEKR
+369 NPVVLVGSMTAKEKR
-384 EVYALIESGEADII
+384 EAYKVIESGDADII

-411 RNLVL
+411 NNLTM

-430 EAMSAKGSNPHI
+430 EAISEKGEHPHI

-487 PNAYDFMQ
+487 PNAYDFMT

-536 IHIEYLHGRMKGAEK
+536 VNIEFLHGRMKPAEK
-551 NEIINRFANNEVQIL
+551 NEIMDRFANNQIQIL

-601 GRVGRGEF
+601 GRVGRGKY

-614 FINGSGKKDASKRLE
+614 FINGSGKKEALERLN
-629 ILCQSNDGF
+629 ILCKSNDGF
-638 FVANEDLRLRGPG
+638 LIANEDLKLRGPG

-657 QSGDFEFKL
+657 QSGDFEFRL

-672 ANILKEASQA
+672 ANILKQASEA
-682 VDLLESGE
+682 VE
-690 LEITEE
+690 LILNEEVEISDKQR
-696 EHKIIMENNVESIN
+696 KIIIEYENDSIN

>member
-1 MRKNVLPFV
+1 MDLN
-10 PFSGNE
+10 
-16 NLYVVKLFRES
+16 NL
-27 KVKFLRTDKQMKLN
+27 
-41 EIKGIGEKTEK
+41 KGIGEKTEK

-57 GVNRV
+57 GVEKVN
-62 EDLLAYYP
+62 DLLRYYP
-70 RYYDIFEEPVLV
+70 RYYDVFEEPVLI
-82 RNLECDRT
+82 RDLECDRT
-90 QAVRASVVREVTI
+90 QAIKGTVVREVSV
-103 KKIRNLQVVNGYL
+103 KRVRNLQVVTGHL
-116 RDDEG
+116 RDERGD
-121 NAIKATWFNAPYLKN
+121 AIKATWFNSPYLKG
-136 KLTMGSMFVFR
+136 KLTIGSTFIFR

-153 HGSFTIEQP
+153 YSNFSIEQP
-162 KIFSLREYKL
+162 KIFGIAEYNK
-172 KMGEMQP
+172 KKGEMQP

-187 TNNVVQK
+187 TNNMVQK
-194 SVKQAFSLVRPKELL
+194 AVKQALKLVETEEFL
-209 PLSVR
+209 PEKIR
-214 ERYGLEEVCTAIR
+214 NKYGLEGLQQAIEH
-227 DIHYPTDKVRL
+227 IHYPTDKNQL
-238 QKARRRLIFEEFFK
+238 YSARKRLIFDEFFM
-252 FIYNLRS
+252 FIYNIRN
-259 LKESNEELENEHILV
+259 LKDKNTEIHNRHILE
-274 EPEEVRKLINSLP
+274 EPKEVKTLINNLP
-287 YQLTDAQKRTWEEIK
+287 YELTNAQKRTWEEIK
-302 SDIASKK
+302 RDISSTKV
-309 TMNRLIQGDVGSGKT
+309 MNRLIQGDVGSGKT
-324 IIAIFALITAAFND
+324 IIAFFALITAALNN

-354 YENIKELL
+354 YDNLIELIKEH
-362 EKNKMNV
+362 NINV
-369 KPVILVGSMTAKEKR
+369 NPVVLVGSMTAKEKR
-384 EVYALIESGEADII
+384 EAYKVIESGDADII

-411 RNLVL
+411 NNLTM

-430 EAMSAKGSNPHI
+430 EAISEKGEHPHI

-487 PNAYDFMQ
+487 PNAYDFMT

-536 IHIEYLHGRMKGAEK
+536 VNIEFLHGRMKPAEK
-551 NEIINRFANNEVQIL
+551 NEIMDRFANNQIQIL

-601 GRVGRGEF
+601 GRVGRGKY

-614 FINGSGKKDASKRLE
+614 FINGSGKKEALERLN
-629 ILCQSNDGF
+629 ILCKSNDGF
-638 FVANEDLRLRGPG
+638 LIANEDLKLRGPG

-657 QSGDFEFKL
+657 QSGDFEFRL

-672 ANILKEASQA
+672 ANILKQASEA
-682 VDLLESGE
+682 VE
-690 LEITEE
+690 LILNEEVEISDKQR
-696 EHKIIMENNVESIN
+696 KIIIEYENDSIN

>member
-1 MRKNVLPFV
+1 MDLN
-10 PFSGNE
+10 
-16 NLYVVKLFRES
+16 NL
-27 KVKFLRTDKQMKLN
+27 
-41 EIKGIGEKTEK
+41 KGIGEKTEK

-57 GVNRV
+57 GVEKVN
-62 EDLLAYYP
+62 DLLRYYP
-70 RYYDIFEEPVLV
+70 RYYDVFEEPVLI
-82 RNLECDRT
+82 RDLECDRT
-90 QAVRASVVREVTI
+90 QAIKGTVVREVSV
-103 KKIRNLQVVNGYL
+103 KRVRNLQVVTGYL
-116 RDDEG
+116 RDERGD
-121 NAIKATWFNAPYLKN
+121 AIKATWFNSPYLKG
-136 KLTMGSMFVFR
+136 KLTIGSTFIFR

-153 HGSFTIEQP
+153 YSNFSIEQP
-162 KIFSLREYKL
+162 KIFGIAEYNK
-172 KMGEMQP
+172 KKGEMQP

-194 SVKQAFSLVRPKELL
+194 AVKQALKLVETEEFL
-209 PLSVR
+209 PEKIR
-214 ERYGLEEVCTAIR
+214 NKYGLEGLQQAIEH
-227 DIHYPTDKVRL
+227 IHYPTDKNQL
-238 QKARRRLIFEEFFK
+238 YSARKRLIFDEFFM
-252 FIYNLRS
+252 FIYNIRN
-259 LKESNEELENEHILV
+259 LKDKNTEIHNRHILE
-274 EPEEVRKLINSLP
+274 EPKEVKTLINDLP
-287 YQLTDAQKRTWEEIK
+287 YELTNAQKRTWEEIK
-302 SDIASKK
+302 RDISSTKV
-309 TMNRLIQGDVGSGKT
+309 MNRLIQGDVGSGKT
-324 IIAIFALITAAFND
+324 IIAFFALITAALNN

-354 YENIKELL
+354 YDNLIELIKEH
-362 EKNKMNV
+362 NINV
-369 KPVILVGSMTAKEKR
+369 NPVVLVGSMTAKEKR
-384 EVYALIESGEADII
+384 EAYKVIESGDADII

-411 RNLVL
+411 NNLTM

-430 EAMSAKGSNPHI
+430 EAISEKGEHPHI

-487 PNAYDFMQ
+487 PNAYDFMT

-536 IHIEYLHGRMKGAEK
+536 VNIEFLHGRMKPAEK
-551 NEIINRFANNEVQIL
+551 NEIMDRFANNQIQIL

-601 GRVGRGEF
+601 GRVGRGKY

-614 FINGSGKKDASKRLE
+614 FINGSGKKEALERLN
-629 ILCQSNDGF
+629 ILCKSNDGF
-638 FVANEDLRLRGPG
+638 LIANEDLKLRGPG

-657 QSGDFEFKL
+657 QSGDFEFRL

-672 ANILKEASQA
+672 ANILKQASEA
-682 VDLLESGE
+682 VE
-690 LEITEE
+690 LILNEEVEISDKQR
-696 EHKIIMENNVESIN
+696 KIIIEYENDSIN

>member
-1 MRKNVLPFV
+1 MDLN
-10 PFSGNE
+10 
-16 NLYVVKLFRES
+16 NL
-27 KVKFLRTDKQMKLN
+27 
-41 EIKGIGEKTEK
+41 KGIGEKTEK

-57 GVNRV
+57 GVEKVN
-62 EDLLAYYP
+62 DLLRYYP
-70 RYYDIFEEPVLV
+70 RYYDVFEEPVLI
-82 RNLECDRT
+82 RDLECDRT
-90 QAVRASVVREVTI
+90 QAIKGTVVREVSV
-103 KKIRNLQVVNGYL
+103 KRVRNLQVVTGYL
-116 RDDEG
+116 RDERGD
-121 NAIKATWFNAPYLKN
+121 AIKATWFNSPYLKG
-136 KLTMGSMFVFR
+136 KLTIGSTFIFR

-153 HGSFTIEQP
+153 YSNFSIEQP
-162 KIFSLREYKL
+162 KIFGIAEYNK
-172 KMGEMQP
+172 KKGEMQP

-187 TNNVVQK
+187 TNNMVQK
-194 SVKQAFSLVRPKELL
+194 AVKQALKLVETEEFL
-209 PLSVR
+209 PEKIR
-214 ERYGLEEVCTAIR
+214 NKYGLEGLQQAIEY
-227 DIHYPTDKVRL
+227 IHYPTDKNQL
-238 QKARRRLIFEEFFK
+238 YSARKRLIFDEFFM
-252 FIYNLRS
+252 FIYNIRN
-259 LKESNEELENEHILV
+259 LKDKNTEIHNRHILE
-274 EPEEVRKLINSLP
+274 EPKEVKTLINNLP
-287 YQLTDAQKRTWEEIK
+287 YELTNAQKRTWEEIK
-302 SDIASKK
+302 RDISSTKV
-309 TMNRLIQGDVGSGKT
+309 MNRLIQGDVGSGKT
-324 IIAIFALITAAFND
+324 IIAFFALITAALNN

-354 YENIKELL
+354 YDNLIELIKEH
-362 EKNKMNV
+362 NINV
-369 KPVILVGSMTAKEKR
+369 NPVVLVGSMTAKEKR
-384 EVYALIESGEADII
+384 EAYKVIESGDADII

-411 RNLVL
+411 NNLTM

-430 EAMSAKGSNPHI
+430 EAISEKGEHPHI

-487 PNAYDFMQ
+487 PNAYDFMT

-536 IHIEYLHGRMKGAEK
+536 INIEFLHGRMKPAEK
-551 NEIINRFANNEVQIL
+551 NEIMDRFANNQIQIL

-601 GRVGRGEF
+601 GRVGRGKY

-614 FINGSGKKDASKRLE
+614 FINGSGKKEALERLN
-629 ILCQSNDGF
+629 ILCKSNDGF
-638 FVANEDLRLRGPG
+638 LIANEDLKLRGPG

-657 QSGDFEFKL
+657 QSGDFEFRL

-672 ANILKEASQA
+672 ANILKQASEA
-682 VDLLESGE
+682 VE
-690 LEITEE
+690 LILNEEVEISDKQR
-696 EHKIIMENNVESIN
+696 KIIIEYENDSIN

>member
-1 MRKNVLPFV
+1 MDLN
-10 PFSGNE
+10 
-16 NLYVVKLFRES
+16 NL
-27 KVKFLRTDKQMKLN
+27 
-41 EIKGIGEKTEK
+41 KGIGEKTEK
-52 LFYKA
+52 LFYKV
-57 GVNRV
+57 GVEKVN
-62 EDLLAYYP
+62 DLLRYYP
-70 RYYDIFEEPVLV
+70 RYYDVFEEPVLI
-82 RNLECDRT
+82 RDLECDRT
-90 QAVRASVVREVTI
+90 QAIKGTVVREVSI
-103 KKIRNLQVVNGYL
+103 KRVRNLQVVTGYL
-116 RDDEG
+116 RDERGD
-121 NAIKATWFNAPYLKN
+121 AIKATWFNSPYLKG
-136 KLTMGSMFVFR
+136 KLTIGSTFIFR

-153 HGSFTIEQP
+153 YSNFSIEQP
-162 KIFSLREYKL
+162 KIFGIAEYNK
-172 KMGEMQP
+172 KKGEMQP

-187 TNNVVQK
+187 TNNMVQK
-194 SVKQAFSLVRPKELL
+194 AVKQALKLVETEEFL
-209 PLSVR
+209 PEKIR
-214 ERYGLEEVCTAIR
+214 NKYGLEGLQQAIEH
-227 DIHYPTDKVRL
+227 IHYPTDKNQL
-238 QKARRRLIFEEFFK
+238 YSARKRLIFDEFFM
-252 FIYNLRS
+252 FIYNIRN
-259 LKESNEELENEHILV
+259 LKDKNTEIHNRHILE
-274 EPEEVRKLINSLP
+274 EPKEVKTLINNLP
-287 YQLTDAQKRTWEEIK
+287 YELTNAQKRTWEEIK
-302 SDIASKK
+302 RDISSTKV
-309 TMNRLIQGDVGSGKT
+309 MNRLIQGDVGSGKT
-324 IIAIFALITAAFND
+324 IIAFFALITAALNN

-354 YENIKELL
+354 YDNLIELIKEH
-362 EKNKMNV
+362 NINV
-369 KPVILVGSMTAKEKR
+369 NPVVLVGSMTAKEKR
-384 EVYALIESGEADII
+384 DAYKVIESGDADII

-411 RNLVL
+411 NNLTL

-430 EAMSAKGSNPHI
+430 EAISEKGEHPHI

-487 PNAYDFMQ
+487 PNAYDFMT

-536 IHIEYLHGRMKGAEK
+536 VNIEFLHGRMKPAEK
-551 NEIINRFANNEVQIL
+551 NEIMDRFANNQIQIL

-601 GRVGRGEF
+601 GRVGRGKY

-614 FINGSGKKDASKRLE
+614 FINGSGKKEALERLN
-629 ILCQSNDGF
+629 ILCKSNDGF
-638 FVANEDLRLRGPG
+638 LIANEDLKLRGPG

-657 QSGDFEFKL
+657 QSGDFEFRL

-672 ANILKEASQA
+672 ANILKQASEA
-682 VDLLESGE
+682 VE
-690 LEITEE
+690 LILNEEVEISDKQR
-696 EHKIIMENNVESIN
+696 KIIIEYENDSIN

>member
-1 MRKNVLPFV
+1 MDLN
-10 PFSGNE
+10 
-16 NLYVVKLFRES
+16 NL
-27 KVKFLRTDKQMKLN
+27 
-41 EIKGIGEKTEK
+41 KGIGEKTEK

-57 GVNRV
+57 GVEKVN
-62 EDLLAYYP
+62 DLLRYYP
-70 RYYDIFEEPVLV
+70 RYYDVFEEPVLI
-82 RNLECDRT
+82 RDLECDRT
-90 QAVRASVVREVTI
+90 QAIKGTVVREVSI
-103 KKIRNLQVVNGYL
+103 KRVRNLQVVTGYL
-116 RDDEG
+116 IDERG
-121 NAIKATWFNAPYLKN
+121 DAIKATWFNSPYLKG
-136 KLTMGSMFVFR
+136 KLTIGSTFIFR

-153 HGSFTIEQP
+153 YSNFSIEQP
-162 KIFSLREYKL
+162 KIFGIAEYNK
-172 KMGEMQP
+172 KKGEMQP

-187 TNNVVQK
+187 TNNMVQK
-194 SVKQAFSLVRPKELL
+194 AVKQALKLVETEEFL
-209 PLSVR
+209 PEKIR
-214 ERYGLEEVCTAIR
+214 NKYGLEGLQQAIEH
-227 DIHYPTDKVRL
+227 IHYPTDKNQL
-238 QKARRRLIFEEFFK
+238 YSARKRLIFDEFFM
-252 FIYNLRS
+252 FIYNIRN
-259 LKESNEELENEHILV
+259 LKDKNTEIHNRHILV
-274 EPEEVRKLINSLP
+274 EPKEVKTLINNLP
-287 YQLTDAQKRTWEEIK
+287 YELTNAQKRTWEEIK
-302 SDIASKK
+302 RDISSTKV
-309 TMNRLIQGDVGSGKT
+309 MNRLIQGDVGSGKT
-324 IIAIFALITAAFND
+324 IIAFFALITAALNN

-354 YENIKELL
+354 YDNLIELIKEH
-362 EKNKMNV
+362 NINV
-369 KPVILVGSMTAKEKR
+369 NPVVLVGSMTAKEKR
-384 EVYALIESGEADII
+384 EAYKVIESGDADII

-411 RNLVL
+411 NNLTM

-430 EAMSAKGSNPHI
+430 EAISEKGEHPHI

-487 PNAYDFMQ
+487 PNAYDFMT

-536 IHIEYLHGRMKGAEK
+536 VNIEFLHGRMKPAEK
-551 NEIINRFANNEVQIL
+551 NEIMDRFANNQIQIL

-601 GRVGRGEF
+601 GRVGRGKY

-614 FINGSGKKDASKRLE
+614 FINGSGKKEALERLN
-629 ILCQSNDGF
+629 ILCKSNDGF
-638 FVANEDLRLRGPG
+638 LIANEDLKLRGTG

-657 QSGDFEFKL
+657 QSGDFEFRL

-672 ANILKEASQA
+672 ANILKQASEA
-682 VDLLESGE
+682 VE
-690 LEITEE
+690 LILNEEVEISDKQR
-696 EHKIIMENNVESIN
+696 KIIIEYENDSIN

>member
-1 MRKNVLPFV
+1 MDLN
-10 PFSGNE
+10 
-16 NLYVVKLFRES
+16 NL
-27 KVKFLRTDKQMKLN
+27 
-41 EIKGIGEKTEK
+41 KGIGEKTEK

-57 GVNRV
+57 GIEKVN
-62 EDLLAYYP
+62 DLLRYYP
-70 RYYDIFEEPVLV
+70 RYYDVFEEPVLI
-82 RNLECDRT
+82 RDLECDRT
-90 QAVRASVVREVTI
+90 QAIKGTVVREVSI
-103 KKIRNLQVVNGYL
+103 KRVRNFQVVTGYL
-116 RDDEG
+116 RDERGD
-121 NAIKATWFNAPYLKN
+121 AIKATWFNSPYLKG
-136 KLTMGSMFVFR
+136 KLAIGSTFIFR

-153 HGSFTIEQP
+153 YSNFSIEQP
-162 KIFSLREYKL
+162 KIFGIAEYNK
-172 KMGEMQP
+172 KKGEMQP

-187 TNNVVQK
+187 TNNMVQK
-194 SVKQAFSLVRPKELL
+194 AVKQALKLVETEEFL
-209 PLSVR
+209 PEKIR
-214 ERYGLEEVCTAIR
+214 NKYGVEGLQQAIEH
-227 DIHYPTDKVRL
+227 IHYPTDKNQL
-238 QKARRRLIFEEFFK
+238 YSARKRLIFDEFFM
-252 FIYNLRS
+252 FIYNIRN
-259 LKESNEELENEHILV
+259 LKDKNTEIHNRHILE
-274 EPEEVRKLINSLP
+274 EPKEVKTLINNLP
-287 YQLTDAQKRTWEEIK
+287 YELTNAQNRTWEEIK
-302 SDIASKK
+302 RDISSTKV
-309 TMNRLIQGDVGSGKT
+309 MNRLIQGDVGSGKT
-324 IIAIFALITAAFND
+324 IIAFFALITAALNN

-354 YENIKELL
+354 YDNLIELIKEH
-362 EKNKMNV
+362 NINV
-369 KPVILVGSMTAKEKR
+369 NPVVLVGSMTAKEKR
-384 EVYALIESGEADII
+384 EAYKVIESGDADII

-411 RNLVL
+411 NNLTM

-430 EAMSAKGSNPHI
+430 EAISEKGEHPHI

-487 PNAYDFMQ
+487 PNAYDFMT

-536 IHIEYLHGRMKGAEK
+536 VNIEFLHGRMKPAEK
-551 NEIINRFANNEVQIL
+551 NEIMDRFANNQIQIL

-601 GRVGRGEF
+601 GRVGRGKY

-614 FINGSGKKDASKRLE
+614 FINGSGKKEALERLN
-629 ILCQSNDGF
+629 ILCKSNDGF
-638 FVANEDLRLRGPG
+638 LIANEDLKLRGPG

-657 QSGDFEFKL
+657 QSGDFEFRL

-672 ANILKEASQA
+672 ANILKQASEA
-682 VDLLESGE
+682 VE
-690 LEITEE
+690 LILNEEVEISDKQR
-696 EHKIIMENNVESIN
+696 KIIIEYENDSIN

>member
-1 MRKNVLPFV
+1 MDLN
-10 PFSGNE
+10 
-16 NLYVVKLFRES
+16 NL
-27 KVKFLRTDKQMKLN
+27 
-41 EIKGIGEKTEK
+41 KGIGEKTEK

-57 GVNRV
+57 GVEKVN
-62 EDLLAYYP
+62 DLLRYYP
-70 RYYDIFEEPVLV
+70 RYYDVFEEPVLI
-82 RNLECDRT
+82 RDLECDRT
-90 QAVRASVVREVTI
+90 QAIKVTVVREVSV
-103 KKIRNLQVVNGYL
+103 KRVRNLQVVTGYL
-116 RDDEG
+116 RDERGD
-121 NAIKATWFNAPYLKN
+121 AIKATWFNSPYLKG
-136 KLTMGSMFVFR
+136 KLTIGSTFIFR

-153 HGSFTIEQP
+153 YSNFSIEQP
-162 KIFSLREYKL
+162 KIFGIAEYNK
-172 KMGEMQP
+172 KKGEMQP

-194 SVKQAFSLVRPKELL
+194 AVKQALKLVETEEFL
-209 PLSVR
+209 PEKIR
-214 ERYGLEEVCTAIR
+214 NKYGLEGLQQAIEY
-227 DIHYPTDKVRL
+227 IHYPTDKNQL
-238 QKARRRLIFEEFFK
+238 YSARKRLIFDEFFM
-252 FIYNLRS
+252 FIYNIRN
-259 LKESNEELENEHILV
+259 LKDKNTEIHNRHILE
-274 EPEEVRKLINSLP
+274 EPKEVKTLINDLP
-287 YQLTDAQKRTWEEIK
+287 YELTNAQKRTWEEIK
-302 SDIASKK
+302 RDISSTKV
-309 TMNRLIQGDVGSGKT
+309 MNRLIQGDVGSGKT
-324 IIAIFALITAAFND
+324 IIAFFALITAALNN

-354 YENIKELL
+354 YDNLIELIKEH
-362 EKNKMNV
+362 NINV
-369 KPVILVGSMTAKEKR
+369 NPVVLVGSMTAKEKR
-384 EVYALIESGEADII
+384 EAYKVIESGDADII

-411 RNLVL
+411 NNLTM

-430 EAMSAKGSNPHI
+430 EAISEKGEHPHI

-487 PNAYDFMQ
+487 PNAYDFMT

-536 IHIEYLHGRMKGAEK
+536 VNIEFLHGRMKPAEK
-551 NEIINRFANNEVQIL
+551 NEIMDRFANNQIQIL

-601 GRVGRGEF
+601 GRVGRGKY

-614 FINGSGKKDASKRLE
+614 FINGSGKKEALERLN
-629 ILCQSNDGF
+629 ILCKSNDGF
-638 FVANEDLRLRGPG
+638 LIANEDLKLRGPG

-657 QSGDFEFKL
+657 QSGDFEFRL

-672 ANILKEASQA
+672 ANILKQASEA
-682 VDLLESGE
+682 VE
-690 LEITEE
+690 LILNEEVEISDKQR
-696 EHKIIMENNVESIN
+696 KIIIEYENDSIN